1 MDVVASMSND
11 SQEMLWIDD
20 TSGGQTISLVNG
32 CAIGSF
38 DFKTD
43 PYLPDSVYV
52 KAGNFI
58 AFNDK
63 YNRTRLYTIMTVE
76 GDDELDVH
84 CEDIGLDLIN
94 EMANAWNFETDQTL
108 DFYLNQVFGN
118 SSWKVVYEASGLST
132 QTRHLKFDNNTDTK
146 LSRLESIMSGFGFEG
161 DFQITM
167 EYMSVKS
174 MEFHVYKTLGNKTEY
189 DISKIYI
196 DSINLIS
203 LNRSES
209 IDDLYTA
216 VLPTGGTVEGKPID
230 ISSIEYDDG
239 QFWTTKGDNK
249 LYDRLAAQK
258 WSRFAGTSAQDKT
271 KDPAYIYGH
280 YSSNTTAVGT
290 LFNEA
295 LANLKEHHDVK
306 LSYEAKLLDLD
317 SDLGDWIN
325 IVDHAKQQDVYLK
338 ARIQEVTNHY
348 TISGED
354 EGKLANYKLLS
365 SANGDTIRNLLNQI
379 QEKVSKVTV
388 SDLYFTIDDQGSYA
402 PINAEWSANQPD
414 IPEGKFLWI
423 KTVDKYSDGTE
434 RVTYTVT
441 KNKTDYHGPATVVS
455 RVPVYFL
462 STSQYSALKEDGS
475 VPEKSDWITT
485 QPAYKDDRYFWKRE
499 IVTWSDGS
507 VDYTFATYDQQMTEA
522 YKKLAD
528 ANKDILNLQDQVDG
542 LIESWSADPVPTL
555 TNYPANEW
563 TTDTAKKNHIG
574 DLYYDK
580 SNKCYR
586 FMQNSDGSF
595 SWKLIAD
602 TDVTKA
608 IADAQKALDATDQ
621 SVTGV
626 TTEYYASTSS
636 TELKGGSWSEDR
648 PAWTETNYIWSRTKT
663 TTKAGI
669 TTYSSPSCIQGNSG
683 TDGKDGISPTVAIS
697 KTDGSTTITITDKNG
712 THSQVVKDG
721 VNGTPGATGADGK
734 TSYFH
739 VKYSN
744 DGGKTFTPNN
754 GEEVGTY
761 IGTYSDF
768 KIEDSTSVSAYTWA
782 KIKGEQGER
791 GLQGIQGKQ
800 GEQGIPGKDGSNGT
814 NGKTS
819 YFHIKYSSVAN
830 PTSSSQ
836 MTETPSTYIGTYV
849 DYTETD
855 SSDPSKY
862 TWSRFQGVQGDKG
875 EKGIPGID
883 GTNGK
888 TSYLHIAYA
897 NSADGKTGF
906 DVSDS
911 ANKLYIGQYTDFN
924 PTDSTD
930 YTKYSWTKIKGEQ
943 GERGLQGIQGKQ
955 GEQGIPGK
963 DGSNGTNGKTSYFHI
978 KYSSVANPTSS
989 SQMTE
994 TPSTYIGT
1002 YVDYTETDSS
1012 DPSKYTWSR
1021 FQGVQ
1026 GDKGEKGIPGIDGTN
1041 GKTSYLHIAYANSA
1055 DGKTGFDVS
1064 DSANK
1069 LYIGQYTD
1077 FNPTDSTDYTK
1088 YSWTKIKGET
1098 GAKGNDGTSVKITAK
1113 SVTYQASTSGTTT
1126 PTGVWVADP
1135 PTVAKG
1141 QYLWTKTVVTYS
1153 DGNST
1158 TAYSVAYQ
1166 GTNGTNGQN
1175 GTNGIGVKSTE
1186 VTYQIWANGTTTPN
1200 GAWVTTV
1207 PDTTADNP
1215 YLWTRTII
1223 TYTDNT
1229 KSTSYSVGSTLKGV
1243 NVGGRNLL
1251 LNSRNPKDGEYYIV
1265 ANSGLSPTGNLF
1277 KNCTI
1282 FSCKNAWNSLRVY
1295 FNKHVTERN
1304 VVHVGDKLTY
1314 SIYAKTDNNSVINI
1328 MMFNRTFDDTTGQ
1341 FNFDS
1346 QVRSFPL
1353 TKEWAQYSIT
1363 FTVTD
1368 SILKTSGTGMT
1379 YFGFEITSNAESGKY
1394 VYFACP
1400 KLELGN
1406 IATDW
1411 TPAPEDV
1418 DADISN
1424 AQNSANQANAN
1435 ASAAKQDAAN
1445 ANSSAQQAGNT
1456 ANAAKKDA
1464 ESANS
1469 AIQAAL
1475 KQIAEIQTKSNEAKK
1490 LASDAWNGVSPIAQ
1504 VVKVDDKGLKVL
1516 NSKDSTNYAQMQ
1528 DVGFFIFVSNNQ
1540 VAEFGENS
1548 KMRNIAIQDYMMF
1561 GSHRAETTIIKEEE
1575 STAFYWIGDVK

>member
-1 MDVVASMSND
+1 MIFYILNREMDVVASMSND

-930 YTKYSWTKIKGEQ
+930 YTKYSWTKIKGE
-943 GERGLQGIQGKQ
+943 
-955 GEQGIPGK
+955 
-963 DGSNGTNGKTSYFHI
+963 
-978 KYSSVANPTSS
+978 
-989 SQMTE
+989 
-994 TPSTYIGT
+994 
-1002 YVDYTETDSS
+1002 
-1012 DPSKYTWSR
+1012 
-1021 FQGVQ
+1021 
-1026 GDKGEKGIPGIDGTN
+1026 
-1041 GKTSYLHIAYANSA
+1041 
-1055 DGKTGFDVS
+1055 
-1064 DSANK
+1064 
-1069 LYIGQYTD
+1069 
-1077 FNPTDSTDYTK
+1077 
-1088 YSWTKIKGET
+1088 T

-1328 MMFNRTFDDTTGQ
+1328 MMFNRTFDDTTDQ

>member
-11 SQEMLWIDD
+11 SLEMLWIDD
-20 TSGGQTISLVNG
+20 TSGGQTISLING

-76 GDDELDVH
+76 CDDELDVH

-167 EYMSVKS
+167 EYMSVKT

-203 LNRSES
+203 LNRNES

-216 VLPTGGTVEGKPID
+216 VLPTGGQVAGKALD
-230 ISSIEYDDG
+230 ISSVEYDDG

-249 LYDRLAAQK
+249 LYDRLAAKK

-271 KDPAYIYGH
+271 RDPAYIYGH
-280 YSSNTTAVGT
+280 YSSSTTAVGT
-290 LFNEA
+290 LFDEA
-295 LANLKEHHDVK
+295 LTNLKEHHDVK
-306 LSYEAKLLDLD
+306 LAYEAKLLDLD
-317 SDLGDWIN
+317 SDLGDWIE

-365 SANGDTIRNLLNQI
+365 TTNGDTIRNLLNQI

-402 PINAEWSANQPD
+402 PINAEWSVNQPD

-441 KNKTDYHGPATVVS
+441 KNKIDYHGPATVVY

-475 VPEKSDWITT
+475 APEKSDWTT
-485 QPAYKDDRYFWKRE
+485 EQPAYKDGRYFWKRE

-507 VDYTFATYDQQMTEA
+507 VDYTFETYDQQMTEA
-522 YKKLAD
+522 YKKLAS

-595 SWKLIAD
+595 VWKLIAD

-621 SVTGV
+621 SVTSL
-626 TTEYYASTSS
+626 TTEYYASTSA
-636 TELKGGSWSEDR
+636 TELEGGSWSEDR

-669 TTYSSPSCIQGNSG
+669 ITYSSPSCIQGNSG
-683 TDGKDGISPTVAIS
+683 TNGKDGISPTVNIS

-754 GEEVGTY
+754 GEEAGAY

-768 KIEDSTSVSAYTWA
+768 KIEDSTNVSSYTWA

-791 GLQGIQGKQ
+791 GLQGIR

-836 MTETPSTYIGTYV
+836 ITETPNTYIGTYV
-849 DYTETD
+849 DYVETD

-862 TWSRFQGVQGDKG
+862 TWSRFQGLQGDKG
-875 EKGIPGID
+875 EKGIPG
-883 GTNGK
+883 TNGADGK

-906 DVSDS
+906 DVSNS
-911 ANKLYIGQYTDFN
+911 TNKLYIGQYTDFN

-943 GERGLQGIQGKQ
+943 G
-955 GEQGIPGK
+955 P
-963 DGSNGTNGKTSYFHI
+963 
-978 KYSSVANPTSS
+978 
-989 SQMTE
+989 
-994 TPSTYIGT
+994 
-1002 YVDYTETDSS
+1002 
-1012 DPSKYTWSR
+1012 
-1021 FQGVQ
+1021 QGV
-1026 GDKGEKGIPGIDGTN
+1026 
-1041 GKTSYLHIAYANSA
+1041 
-1055 DGKTGFDVS
+1055 
-1064 DSANK
+1064 
-1069 LYIGQYTD
+1069 
-1077 FNPTDSTDYTK
+1077 
-1088 YSWTKIKGET
+1088 
-1098 GAKGNDGTSVKITAK
+1098 KGNDGTSVKITSK
-1113 SVTYQASTSGTTT
+1113 SVTYQASASGTTT
-1126 PTGVWVADP
+1126 PTGTWVANP

-1166 GTNGTNGQN
+1166 GMNGANGQN
-1175 GTNGIGVKSTE
+1175 GSPGRGVKSTE
-1186 VTYQIWANGTTTPN
+1186 VTYQIWTNGTSTPS
-1200 GAWVTTV
+1200 GTWSTSV
-1207 PDTTADNP
+1207 PDTTADKP
-1215 YLWTRTII
+1215 YLWTRTVI
-1223 TYTDNT
+1223 TYTDNSQ
-1229 KSTSYSVGSTLKGV
+1229 STSYSVGSTLKGV
-1243 NVGGRNLL
+1243 NVGGRNLAKWTSTGENWGATSFDKNTRTFTRENTSTNENFIE
-1251 LNSRNPKDGEYYIV
+1251 LNQRTS
-1265 ANSGLSPTGNLF
+1265 LSPGNTYTLSATIWSNGNVKSCEMCVFNNAVTSIHSKLILGNELTTNPQRFEFLF
-1277 KNCTI
+1277 TVPNDSAGWDAATI
-1282 FSCKNAWNSLRVY
+1282 RF
-1295 FNKHVTERN
+1295 
-1304 VVHVGDKLTY
+1304 
-1314 SIYAKTDNNSVINI
+1314 DNNG
-1328 MMFNRTFDDTTGQ
+1328 TTSEGA
-1341 FNFDS
+1341 
-1346 QVRSFPL
+1346 
-1353 TKEWAQYSIT
+1353 TA
-1363 FTVTD
+1363 
-1368 SILKTSGTGMT
+1368 IL
-1379 YFGFEITSNAESGKY
+1379 Y
-1394 VYFACP
+1394 VKDI

-1418 DADISN
+1418 DEGINNAQSSADKANTSASN
-1424 AQNSANQANAN
+1424 AQNTANNAQDTANKADAKADQAK
-1435 ASAAKQDAAN
+1435 SDAA
-1445 ANSSAQQAGNT
+1445 AANT
-1456 ANAAKKDA
+1456 AAQIAKKQADDA
-1464 ESANS
+1464 
-1469 AIQAAL
+1469 
-1475 KQIAEIQTKSNEAKK
+1475 QTKSNEANRI
-1490 LASDAWNGVSPIAQ
+1490 ANGAVATISPIAQ
-1504 VVKVDDKGLKVL
+1504 VVKVDEQGLKIL
-1516 NSKDSTNYAQMQ
+1516 NSENNTSYAQMQ
-1528 DVGFFIFVSNNQ
+1528 STGLYVFVNNEQ
-1540 VAEFGENS
+1540 RAVFGATSKVEN
-1548 KMRNIAIQDYMMF
+1548 MAIQDYLMF
-1561 GSHRAETTIIKEEE
+1561 GSHRAETKIEDGEEG
-1575 STAFYWIGDVK
+1575 TAFFHVGDIK

>member
-1 MDVVASMSND
+1 MIFYILNREMDVVASMSND

-209 IDDLYTA
+209 INDLYTA
-216 VLPTGGTVEGKPID
+216 VLPSGGTVEGKPLD

-290 LFNEA
+290 LFDEA

-306 LSYEAKLLDLD
+306 LAYEAKLLDLD
-317 SDLGDWIN
+317 SDLGDWIK

-348 TISGED
+348 TVSGED

-365 SANGDTIRNLLNQI
+365 TANGDAIRNLLNQI

-475 VPEKSDWITT
+475 VPEKSDWTT
-485 QPAYKDDRYFWKRE
+485 EQPAYKDDRYFWKRE

-555 TNYPANEW
+555 KNYPANEW
-563 TTDTAKKNHIG
+563 KTDEAKKNHIG

-595 SWKLIAD
+595 AWKLIAD

-626 TTEYYASTSS
+626 TTEYYASTSA

-648 PAWTETNYIWSRTKT
+648 PAWTESNYIWSRTKT

-712 THSQVVKDG
+712 THSQTVKDG

-754 GEEVGTY
+754 GEEVGVY

-782 KIKGEQGER
+782 KIKGE
-791 GLQGIQGKQ
+791 
-800 GEQGIPGKDGSNGT
+800 P
-814 NGKTS
+814 
-819 YFHIKYSSVAN
+819 
-830 PTSSSQ
+830 
-836 MTETPSTYIGTYV
+836 
-849 DYTETD
+849 
-855 SSDPSKY
+855 
-862 TWSRFQGVQGDKG
+862 
-875 EKGIPGID
+875 
-883 GTNGK
+883 
-888 TSYLHIAYA
+888 
-897 NSADGKTGF
+897 
-906 DVSDS
+906 
-911 ANKLYIGQYTDFN
+911 
-924 PTDSTD
+924 
-930 YTKYSWTKIKGEQ
+930 
-943 GERGLQGIQGKQ
+943 
-955 GEQGIPGK
+955 
-963 DGSNGTNGKTSYFHI
+963 
-978 KYSSVANPTSS
+978 
-989 SQMTE
+989 
-994 TPSTYIGT
+994 
-1002 YVDYTETDSS
+1002 
-1012 DPSKYTWSR
+1012 
-1021 FQGVQ
+1021 
-1026 GDKGEKGIPGIDGTN
+1026 
-1041 GKTSYLHIAYANSA
+1041 
-1055 DGKTGFDVS
+1055 
-1064 DSANK
+1064 
-1069 LYIGQYTD
+1069 
-1077 FNPTDSTDYTK
+1077 
-1088 YSWTKIKGET
+1088 
-1098 GAKGNDGTSVKITAK
+1098 GAKGADGTSVKITAK
-1113 SVTYQASTSGTTT
+1113 SVTYQASTSGTET
-1126 PTGVWVADP
+1126 PTGAWVANP

-1166 GTNGTNGQN
+1166 GTNGTNGKN

-1186 VTYQIWANGTTTPN
+1186 VTYQIWANGTSTPS
-1200 GAWVTTV
+1200 GTWVTTV
-1207 PDTTADNP
+1207 PDTTADKP
-1215 YLWTRTII
+1215 YLWTRTVI
-1223 TYTDNT
+1223 TYTDNSQ
-1229 KSTSYSVGSTLKGV
+1229 STSYSVGSTLKGV
-1243 NVGGRNLL
+1243 NVGGRNLIIGSSNADPAKWTKTGL
-1251 LNSRNPKDGEYYIV
+1251 TGNMSAYDAHEHIYKITAKDGWTEFFYTTLQDYVGNVVTLHLLAQNISAETTATDNYALMY
-1265 ANSGLSPTGNLF
+1265 ANSKIGYHTGNL
-1277 KNCTI
+1277 T
-1282 FSCKNAWNSLRVY
+1282 V
-1295 FNKHVTERN
+1295 NKPVQDEWIECSVTFTLNDNGMFGIGMQCLPERN
-1304 VVHVGDKLTY
+1304 
-1314 SIYAKTDNNSVINI
+1314 N
-1328 MMFNRTFDDTTGQ
+1328 FTTTWLIK
-1341 FNFDS
+1341 N
-1346 QVRSFPL
+1346 V
-1353 TKEWAQYSIT
+1353 
-1363 FTVTD
+1363 
-1368 SILKTSGTGMT
+1368 
-1379 YFGFEITSNAESGKY
+1379 
-1394 VYFACP
+1394 

-1424 AQNSANQANAN
+1424 AQNTANSAQTNAN
-1435 ASAAKQDAAN
+1435 TAIQN
-1445 ANSSAQQAGNT
+1445 AGSAQNT
-1456 ANAAKKDA
+1456 ANDASSKADQAKSDA
-1464 ESANS
+1464 DSANT
-1469 AIQAAL
+1469 AA
-1475 KQIAEIQTKSNEAKK
+1475 QIAKEQADEAQRKSNTANDI
-1490 LASDAWNGVSPIAQ
+1490 ANGAVATISPIAQ
-1504 VVKVDDKGLKVL
+1504 VVIVDDKGLKIL
-1516 NSKDSTNYAQMQ
+1516 NSENNTSYAQMQ
-1528 DVGFFIFVSNNQ
+1528 STGLFVFVNKEQ
-1540 VAEFGENS
+1540 RAVFGATSKVEN
-1548 KMRNIAIQDYMMF
+1548 MAIQDYLMF
-1561 GSHRAETTIIKEEE
+1561 GSHRAETKIEDGEEG
-1575 STAFYWIGDVK
+1575 TAFFHIGDVK

>member
-1 MDVVASMSND
+1 MIFYILNREMDVVASMSND

-209 IDDLYTA
+209 INDLYTA
-216 VLPTGGTVEGKPID
+216 VLPSGGTVEGKPLD

-290 LFNEA
+290 LFDEA

-306 LSYEAKLLDLD
+306 LAYEAKLLDLD
-317 SDLGDWIN
+317 SDLGDWIK

-348 TISGED
+348 TVSGED

-365 SANGDTIRNLLNQI
+365 TANGDAIRNLLNQI

-475 VPEKSDWITT
+475 VPEKSDWTT
-485 QPAYKDDRYFWKRE
+485 EQPAYKDDRYFWKRE

-555 TNYPANEW
+555 KNYPANEW
-563 TTDTAKKNHIG
+563 KTDEAKKNHIG

-595 SWKLIAD
+595 AWKLIAD

-626 TTEYYASTSS
+626 TTEYYASTSA

-648 PAWTETNYIWSRTKT
+648 PAWTESNYIWSRTKT

-712 THSQVVKDG
+712 THSQTVKDG

-754 GEEVGTY
+754 GEEVGVY

-782 KIKGEQGER
+782 KIKGE
-791 GLQGIQGKQ
+791 
-800 GEQGIPGKDGSNGT
+800 P
-814 NGKTS
+814 
-819 YFHIKYSSVAN
+819 
-830 PTSSSQ
+830 
-836 MTETPSTYIGTYV
+836 
-849 DYTETD
+849 
-855 SSDPSKY
+855 
-862 TWSRFQGVQGDKG
+862 
-875 EKGIPGID
+875 
-883 GTNGK
+883 
-888 TSYLHIAYA
+888 
-897 NSADGKTGF
+897 
-906 DVSDS
+906 
-911 ANKLYIGQYTDFN
+911 
-924 PTDSTD
+924 
-930 YTKYSWTKIKGEQ
+930 
-943 GERGLQGIQGKQ
+943 
-955 GEQGIPGK
+955 
-963 DGSNGTNGKTSYFHI
+963 
-978 KYSSVANPTSS
+978 
-989 SQMTE
+989 
-994 TPSTYIGT
+994 
-1002 YVDYTETDSS
+1002 
-1012 DPSKYTWSR
+1012 
-1021 FQGVQ
+1021 
-1026 GDKGEKGIPGIDGTN
+1026 
-1041 GKTSYLHIAYANSA
+1041 
-1055 DGKTGFDVS
+1055 
-1064 DSANK
+1064 
-1069 LYIGQYTD
+1069 
-1077 FNPTDSTDYTK
+1077 
-1088 YSWTKIKGET
+1088 
-1098 GAKGNDGTSVKITAK
+1098 GAKGADGTSVKITAK
-1113 SVTYQASTSGTTT
+1113 SVTYQASTSGTET
-1126 PTGVWVADP
+1126 PTGAWVANP

-1166 GTNGTNGQN
+1166 GTNGTNGKN

-1186 VTYQIWANGTTTPN
+1186 VTYQIWANGTSTPS
-1200 GAWVTTV
+1200 GTWVATV
-1207 PDTTADNP
+1207 PDTTADKP

-1251 LNSRNPKDGEYYIV
+1251 RGSSKWAEKSPWQCQVATKDVAAAAHQMKMEASIENGKTYILQATTDGV
-1265 ANSGLSPTGNLF
+1265 WGNHITDGSGNGVTHIYCYFRTQENVDSNNLDVYTKAQAAIKYTDGWISPVDISTNHGIWKIEIPEKDSNYGNTKFVSMTLRIDVHGDG
-1277 KNCTI
+1277 KTVYPV
-1282 FSCKNAWNSLRVY
+1282 KYWN
-1295 FNKHVTERN
+1295 F
-1304 VVHVGDKLTY
+1304 
-1314 SIYAKTDNNSVINI
+1314 
-1328 MMFNRTFDDTTGQ
+1328 
-1341 FNFDS
+1341 
-1346 QVRSFPL
+1346 
-1353 TKEWAQYSIT
+1353 
-1363 FTVTD
+1363 
-1368 SILKTSGTGMT
+1368 
-1379 YFGFEITSNAESGKY
+1379 
-1394 VYFACP
+1394 

-1424 AQNSANQANAN
+1424 AQTSADKANTNASNAQSSANNALDTANKADAKADQAKSYA
-1435 ASAAKQDAAN
+1435 ASA
-1445 ANSSAQQAGNT
+1445 NT
-1456 ANAAKKDA
+1456 AAQIAKKQADNA
-1464 ESANS
+1464 QAKSDEANRI
-1469 AIQAAL
+1469 ANGA
-1475 KQIAEIQTKSNEAKK
+1475 QI
-1490 LASDAWNGVSPIAQ
+1490 GVSNIEQ
-1504 VVKVDDKGLKVL
+1504 VVKIDTQGVRIYEKA
-1516 NSKDSTNYAQMQ
+1516 NSKNYVHQKSDGSHFYTNNIENGVLGPDSRM
-1528 DVGFFIFVSNNQ
+1528 NNLA
-1540 VAEFGENS
+1540 V
-1548 KMRNIAIQDYMMF
+1548 QDYLMF
-1561 GSHRAETTIIKEEE
+1561 GAHRAELKIEDGEEGTALFHVGDIK
-1575 STAFYWIGDVK
+1575 

>member
-1 MDVVASMSND
+1 MDVVSSMSND
-11 SQEMLWIDD
+11 SREMLWIDD
-20 TSGGQTISLVNG
+20 TSGGQTISLING

-167 EYMSVKS
+167 EYMSVKT

-189 DISKIYI
+189 DINKIYI

-216 VLPTGGTVEGKPID
+216 VLPTGGQVAGKALD

-249 LYDRLAAQK
+249 LYDRLAAKK

-271 KDPAYIYGH
+271 RDTAYIYGH

-290 LFNEA
+290 LFDEA
-295 LANLKEHHDVK
+295 LTNLKEHHDVK
-306 LSYEAKLLDLD
+306 LAYEAKLLDLD
-317 SDLGDWIN
+317 SDLGDWIE

-348 TISGED
+348 TVSGED

-365 SANGDTIRNLLNQI
+365 TANGDTIRNLLNQI

-402 PINAEWSANQPD
+402 PINAEWSVNQPD

-441 KNKTDYHGPATVVS
+441 KNKIDYHGPATVVS

-475 VPEKSDWITT
+475 APEKSDWTT
-485 QPAYKDDRYFWKRE
+485 EQPAYKDGRYFWKRE
-499 IVTWSDGS
+499 IVTWSDGT
-507 VDYTFATYDQQMTEA
+507 VDYTLETYDQQMTEA

-595 SWKLIAD
+595 VWKLIAD

-621 SVTGV
+621 SVTSL
-626 TTEYYASTSS
+626 TTEYYASTSA
-636 TELKGGSWSEDR
+636 TELEGGSWSENR

-669 TTYSSPSCIQGNSG
+669 ITYSNPSCIQGNSG
-683 TDGKDGISPTVAIS
+683 TNGKDGISPTVNIS

-800 GEQGIPGKDGSNGT
+800 GEQGVPGKDGSNGI

-836 MTETPSTYIGTYV
+836 MTETPNTYIGTYV
-849 DYTETD
+849 DYVETD
-855 SSDPSKY
+855 SSDPSK
-862 TWSRFQGVQGDKG
+862 
-875 EKGIPGID
+875 
-883 GTNGK
+883 
-888 TSYLHIAYA
+888 
-897 NSADGKTGF
+897 
-906 DVSDS
+906 
-911 ANKLYIGQYTDFN
+911 
-924 PTDSTD
+924 
-930 YTKYSWTKIKGEQ
+930 
-943 GERGLQGIQGKQ
+943 
-955 GEQGIPGK
+955 
-963 DGSNGTNGKTSYFHI
+963 
-978 KYSSVANPTSS
+978 
-989 SQMTE
+989 
-994 TPSTYIGT
+994 
-1002 YVDYTETDSS
+1002 
-1012 DPSKYTWSR
+1012 
-1021 FQGVQ
+1021 
-1026 GDKGEKGIPGIDGTN
+1026 
-1041 GKTSYLHIAYANSA
+1041 
-1055 DGKTGFDVS
+1055 
-1064 DSANK
+1064 
-1069 LYIGQYTD
+1069 
-1077 FNPTDSTDYTK
+1077 
-1088 YSWTKIKGET
+1088 
-1098 GAKGNDGTSVKITAK
+1098 
-1113 SVTYQASTSGTTT
+1113 
-1126 PTGVWVADP
+1126 
-1135 PTVAKG
+1135 
-1141 QYLWTKTVVTYS
+1141 
-1153 DGNST
+1153 
-1158 TAYSVAYQ
+1158 
-1166 GTNGTNGQN
+1166 
-1175 GTNGIGVKSTE
+1175 
-1186 VTYQIWANGTTTPN
+1186 
-1200 GAWVTTV
+1200 
-1207 PDTTADNP
+1207 
-1215 YLWTRTII
+1215 
-1223 TYTDNT
+1223 
-1229 KSTSYSVGSTLKGV
+1229 
-1243 NVGGRNLL
+1243 
-1251 LNSRNPKDGEYYIV
+1251 
-1265 ANSGLSPTGNLF
+1265 
-1277 KNCTI
+1277 
-1282 FSCKNAWNSLRVY
+1282 
-1295 FNKHVTERN
+1295 
-1304 VVHVGDKLTY
+1304 
-1314 SIYAKTDNNSVINI
+1314 
-1328 MMFNRTFDDTTGQ
+1328 
-1341 FNFDS
+1341 
-1346 QVRSFPL
+1346 
-1353 TKEWAQYSIT
+1353 
-1363 FTVTD
+1363 
-1368 SILKTSGTGMT
+1368 
-1379 YFGFEITSNAESGKY
+1379 
-1394 VYFACP
+1394 
-1400 KLELGN
+1400 
-1406 IATDW
+1406 
-1411 TPAPEDV
+1411 
-1418 DADISN
+1418 
-1424 AQNSANQANAN
+1424 
-1435 ASAAKQDAAN
+1435 
-1445 ANSSAQQAGNT
+1445 
-1456 ANAAKKDA
+1456 
-1464 ESANS
+1464 
-1469 AIQAAL
+1469 
-1475 KQIAEIQTKSNEAKK
+1475 
-1490 LASDAWNGVSPIAQ
+1490 
-1504 VVKVDDKGLKVL
+1504 
-1516 NSKDSTNYAQMQ
+1516 
-1528 DVGFFIFVSNNQ
+1528 
-1540 VAEFGENS
+1540 
-1548 KMRNIAIQDYMMF
+1548 
-1561 GSHRAETTIIKEEE
+1561 
-1575 STAFYWIGDVK
+1575 

>member
-1 MDVVASMSND
+1 MIFYILNREMDVVASMSND
-11 SQEMLWIDD
+11 SQEILWIDD

-146 LSRLESIMSGFGFEG
+146 LSRLESIMSSFGFEG

-174 MEFHVYKTLGNKTEY
+174 MEFHVYKALGNKTEY

-209 IDDLYTA
+209 INDLYTA
-216 VLPTGGTVEGKPID
+216 VLPSGGQVAGKALD
-230 ISSIEYDDG
+230 ISSVEYDDG

-280 YSSNTTAVGT
+280 YSSNTTAIGT
-290 LFNEA
+290 LFDEA

-365 SANGDTIRNLLNQI
+365 SANGDAIRNLLNQI

-441 KNKTDYHGPATVVS
+441 KNKIDYHGPATVVS

-462 STSQYSALKEDGS
+462 STSKYSALKEDGS
-475 VPEKSDWITT
+475 APEKSDWTTT

-580 SNKCYR
+580 NNKCYR

-621 SVTGV
+621 SVTKV
-626 TTEYYASTSS
+626 TTEYYASTSA
-636 TELKGGSWSEDR
+636 TELKGGSWSESR
-648 PAWTETNYIWSRTKT
+648 PSWTETNYIWSRTKT

-697 KTDGSTTITITDKNG
+697 KSDGSTTITITDKNG
-712 THSQVVKDG
+712 THSQTVKDG

-782 KIKGEQGER
+782 KIQGPQGER

-800 GEQGIPGKDGSNGT
+800 GEQGVPGKDGSNGA

-862 TWSRFQGVQGDKG
+862 TWSRFQGVPG
-875 EKGIPGID
+875 EKGIPGTN
-883 GTNGK
+883 GVNGK

-906 DVSDS
+906 DVSNS

-930 YTKYSWTKIKGEQ
+930 YTKYSWTKIQ
-943 GERGLQGIQGKQ
+943 GPQG
-955 GEQGIPGK
+955 P
-963 DGSNGTNGKTSYFHI
+963 
-978 KYSSVANPTSS
+978 
-989 SQMTE
+989 
-994 TPSTYIGT
+994 
-1002 YVDYTETDSS
+1002 
-1012 DPSKYTWSR
+1012 
-1021 FQGVQ
+1021 QGV
-1026 GDKGEKGIPGIDGTN
+1026 
-1041 GKTSYLHIAYANSA
+1041 
-1055 DGKTGFDVS
+1055 
-1064 DSANK
+1064 
-1069 LYIGQYTD
+1069 
-1077 FNPTDSTDYTK
+1077 
-1088 YSWTKIKGET
+1088 
-1098 GAKGNDGTSVKITAK
+1098 KGNDGTSVKITGK
-1113 SVTYQASTSGTTT
+1113 SITYQASTSGTTT
-1126 PTGVWVADP
+1126 PTGAWVANP
-1135 PTVAKG
+1135 PAVAKG

-1175 GTNGIGVKSTE
+1175 GTNGRGVKLTE
-1186 VTYQIWANGTTTPN
+1186 VTYQIWADGTTTPS
-1200 GAWVTTV
+1200 GAWSTSV
-1207 PDTTADNP
+1207 PDTTADKP

-1251 LNSRNPKDGEYYIV
+1251 RGSSKWAEKSPWQCQVATKDVAAEAYQMKMEASIENGKTYILQATTDGV
-1265 ANSGLSPTGNLF
+1265 WGNHITDGSGNGVTHMHCYFRTQENVDSNNLDVYTRAQAAIKYTEGWISPVDISTNHGIWKIEIPEKDSNYGNTKFVSMTLRIDVHGDG
-1277 KNCTI
+1277 KTVYPV
-1282 FSCKNAWNSLRVY
+1282 KYWN
-1295 FNKHVTERN
+1295 F
-1304 VVHVGDKLTY
+1304 
-1314 SIYAKTDNNSVINI
+1314 
-1328 MMFNRTFDDTTGQ
+1328 
-1341 FNFDS
+1341 
-1346 QVRSFPL
+1346 
-1353 TKEWAQYSIT
+1353 
-1363 FTVTD
+1363 
-1368 SILKTSGTGMT
+1368 
-1379 YFGFEITSNAESGKY
+1379 
-1394 VYFACP
+1394 

-1418 DADISN
+1418 DEGINNAQSSADKANSNANN
-1424 AQNSANQANAN
+1424 AQNSANNAQDTANKADAKADQAKAD
-1435 ASAAKQDAAN
+1435 SAAANTAAQIAKKQADE
-1445 ANSSAQQAGNT
+1445 AQRKSNT
-1456 ANAAKKDA
+1456 ANDI
-1464 ESANS
+1464 ANG
-1469 AIQAAL
+1469 AVATI
-1475 KQIAEIQTKSNEAKK
+1475 
-1490 LASDAWNGVSPIAQ
+1490 SPIAQ
-1504 VVKVDDKGLKVL
+1504 VVIVDDKGLKIL
-1516 NSKDSTNYAQMQ
+1516 NSENNTSYAQMQ
-1528 DVGFFIFVSNNQ
+1528 STGLFVFVNKEQ
-1540 VAEFGENS
+1540 RAVFGATSKVEN
-1548 KMRNIAIQDYMMF
+1548 MAIQDYLMF
-1561 GSHRAETTIIKEEE
+1561 GSHRAETKIEDGEEG
-1575 STAFYWIGDVK
+1575 TAFFHIGDVK

>member
-1 MDVVASMSND
+1 MIFYILNREMDVVASMSND
-11 SQEMLWIDD
+11 SREMLWIDD
-20 TSGGQTISLVNG
+20 TSGGQTISLING

-167 EYMSVKS
+167 EYMSVKT

-189 DISKIYI
+189 DINKIYI

-203 LNRSES
+203 LNRNES

-216 VLPTGGTVEGKPID
+216 VLPTGGQVAGKALD
-230 ISSIEYDDG
+230 ISSVEYDDG

-271 KDPAYIYGH
+271 RDPAYIYGH
-280 YSSNTTAVGT
+280 YSSSTTAVGT
-290 LFNEA
+290 LFDEA

-317 SDLGDWIN
+317 SDLGDWIK
-325 IVDHAKQQDVYLK
+325 IVDHTKQQDVYLK

-348 TISGED
+348 TVSGED

-365 SANGDTIRNLLNQI
+365 TANGDTIRNLLNQI

-402 PINAEWSANQPD
+402 PINAEWSVNQPD

-441 KNKTDYHGPATVVS
+441 KNKIDYHGPATVVS
-455 RVPVYFL
+455 RVTVYFL

-475 VPEKSDWITT
+475 APEKSDWTT
-485 QPAYKDDRYFWKRE
+485 EQPAYKDDRYFWKRE

-507 VDYTFATYDQQMTEA
+507 VDYTFETYDQQMTEA

-563 TTDTAKKNHIG
+563 VTDTEKKNHIG

-595 SWKLIAD
+595 VWKLIAD

-608 IADAQKALDATDQ
+608 IVDAQKALDATDQ
-621 SVTGV
+621 SVTSL
-626 TTEYYASTSS
+626 TTEYYASTSA
-636 TELKGGSWSEDR
+636 TELEGGSWSEDR

-669 TTYSSPSCIQGNSG
+669 ITYSSPSCIQGNSG
-683 TDGKDGISPTVAIS
+683 TNGKDGISPTVNIS

-744 DGGKTFTPNN
+744 DGGNTFTPNN
-754 GEEVGTY
+754 GEEVGAY

-791 GLQGIQGKQ
+791 GLQGIR
-800 GEQGIPGKDGSNGT
+800 GEQGIPGKDGSNGA

-836 MTETPSTYIGTYV
+836 MTETPNTYIGTYV
-849 DYTETD
+849 DYVETD
-855 SSDPSKY
+855 SSNPLEY
-862 TWSRFQGVQGDKG
+862 TWSRFQGMQGDKG

-897 NSADGKTGF
+897 DSSDGKTGF
-906 DVSDS
+906 DVSNS

-930 YTKYSWTKIKGEQ
+930 HTKYSWTKIKGD
-943 GERGLQGIQGKQ
+943 R
-955 GEQGIPGK
+955 
-963 DGSNGTNGKTSYFHI
+963 
-978 KYSSVANPTSS
+978 
-989 SQMTE
+989 
-994 TPSTYIGT
+994 
-1002 YVDYTETDSS
+1002 
-1012 DPSKYTWSR
+1012 
-1021 FQGVQ
+1021 
-1026 GDKGEKGIPGIDGTN
+1026 
-1041 GKTSYLHIAYANSA
+1041 
-1055 DGKTGFDVS
+1055 
-1064 DSANK
+1064 
-1069 LYIGQYTD
+1069 
-1077 FNPTDSTDYTK
+1077 
-1088 YSWTKIKGET
+1088 
-1098 GAKGNDGTSVKITAK
+1098 GNDGTSVKITAK
-1113 SVTYQASTSGTTT
+1113 SVTYQSSTSGTTT
-1126 PTGVWVADP
+1126 PTGDWVANL

-1166 GTNGTNGQN
+1166 GMNGTNGQN
-1175 GTNGIGVKSTE
+1175 GSPGRGVKSTE
-1186 VTYQIWANGTTTPN
+1186 VTYQIWSNGTSTPT
-1200 GAWVTTV
+1200 GTWASSPPATS
-1207 PDTTADNP
+1207 ASKP

-1223 TYTDNT
+1223 TYTDNST
-1229 KSTSYSVGSTLKGV
+1229 STSYSVGSTPEGIV
-1243 NVGGRNLL
+1243 IGGRNLSRYGEL
-1251 LNSRNPKDGEYYIV
+1251 GAYNGSSVSYDRGTNEYTITSPVSSNTECGTGIKFNNNAKIPYGKTYRVSVEVYLPADGRIVVDFNNAPASGTITNGDDNDNESERTNNSFDVTANTWTKLVWGSANTHPYNANKKVDILIYDGIGLITANNSENTIWYLKNPKI
-1265 ANSGLSPTGNLF
+1265 
-1277 KNCTI
+1277 
-1282 FSCKNAWNSLRVY
+1282 
-1295 FNKHVTERN
+1295 
-1304 VVHVGDKLTY
+1304 
-1314 SIYAKTDNNSVINI
+1314 
-1328 MMFNRTFDDTTGQ
+1328 
-1341 FNFDS
+1341 
-1346 QVRSFPL
+1346 
-1353 TKEWAQYSIT
+1353 
-1363 FTVTD
+1363 
-1368 SILKTSGTGMT
+1368 
-1379 YFGFEITSNAESGKY
+1379 
-1394 VYFACP
+1394 
-1400 KLELGN
+1400 ELGN
-1406 IATDW
+1406 KATDW

-1418 DADISN
+1418 DEGINNAQSSADKANTNASN
-1424 AQNSANQANAN
+1424 AQNTANNA
-1435 ASAAKQDAAN
+1435 QDAAN
-1445 ANSSAQQAGNT
+1445 KADEKANQAKTDSASANTAALIAKQQADAAQKASDD
-1456 ANAAKKDA
+1456 ANRL
-1464 ESANS
+1464 ANS
-1469 AIQAAL
+1469 AW
-1475 KQIAEIQTKSNEAKK
+1475 T
-1490 LASDAWNGVSPIAQ
+1490 GVSELAQ
-1504 VVKVDDKGLKVL
+1504 VVKVDQGGVKVL
-1516 NSKDSTNYAQMQ
+1516 EAANSKNYAKMQ
-1528 DVGFFIFVSNNQ
+1528 STGLHVFNNDAQ
-1540 VAEFGENS
+1540 VAQFGEES
-1548 KMRNIAIQDYMMF
+1548 KMRNLAVQDYLMF
-1561 GSHRAETTIIKEEE
+1561 GAHRAEQLSINGTQG
-1575 STAFYWIGDVK
+1575 TAFYWIGDIK

>member
-11 SQEMLWIDD
+11 SRETLWIDD

-167 EYMSVKS
+167 EYMSVKT

-189 DISKIYI
+189 DINKIYI

-216 VLPTGGTVEGKPID
+216 VLPTGGQVAGKALD
-230 ISSIEYDDG
+230 ISSIVYDDG

-290 LFNEA
+290 LFDEA

-306 LSYEAKLLDLD
+306 LAYEAKLLDLD
-317 SDLGDWIN
+317 SDLGDWIK

-348 TISGED
+348 TVSGED

-365 SANGDTIRNLLNQI
+365 TANGDAIRNLLNQI

-402 PINAEWSANQPD
+402 PIKAEWSVNQPD

-441 KNKTDYHGPATVVS
+441 KNKIDYHGPATVVS

-462 STSQYSALKEDGS
+462 STSQYSAIKEDGS
-475 VPEKSDWITT
+475 APEKSDWTT
-485 QPAYKDDRYFWKRE
+485 IQPAYKNDRFFWKRE

-507 VDYTFATYDQQMTEA
+507 VDYTFETYDQQMTEA

-555 TNYPANEW
+555 KNYPANEW
-563 TTDTAKKNHIG
+563 KTDADKKNHIG

-595 SWKLIAD
+595 AWKLIAD

-621 SVTGV
+621 SVTSL
-626 TTEYYASTSS
+626 TTEYYASTSA
-636 TELKGGSWSEDR
+636 TELEGGTWSENR
-648 PAWTETNYIWSRTKT
+648 PEWTNSNYIWSRTKT

-669 TTYSSPSCIQGNSG
+669 ITYSNPSCIQGNSG
-683 TDGKDGISPTVAIS
+683 TNGKDGISPTVDIS
-697 KTDGSTTITITDKNG
+697 KSDGSTTITITDKNG

-754 GEEVGTY
+754 GEEIGTY

-782 KIKGEQGER
+782 KIKGEQGV
-791 GLQGIQGKQ
+791 
-800 GEQGIPGKDGSNGT
+800 PGKDGLNGT

-836 MTETPSTYIGTYV
+836 MTETPNTYIGTYV
-849 DYTETD
+849 DYVEAD
-855 SSDPSKY
+855 SSDPSEY
-862 TWSRFQGVQGDKG
+862 TWSRFQGIQGDKG
-875 EKGIPGID
+875 IPGTN

-897 NSADGKTGF
+897 DSADGKTGF
-906 DVSDS
+906 DVSNS

-930 YTKYSWTKIKGEQ
+930 HTKYSWTKIKGEQ
-943 GERGLQGIQGKQ
+943 G
-955 GEQGIPGK
+955 
-963 DGSNGTNGKTSYFHI
+963 
-978 KYSSVANPTSS
+978 
-989 SQMTE
+989 
-994 TPSTYIGT
+994 
-1002 YVDYTETDSS
+1002 
-1012 DPSKYTWSR
+1012 
-1021 FQGVQ
+1021 
-1026 GDKGEKGIPGIDGTN
+1026 
-1041 GKTSYLHIAYANSA
+1041 
-1055 DGKTGFDVS
+1055 
-1064 DSANK
+1064 
-1069 LYIGQYTD
+1069 
-1077 FNPTDSTDYTK
+1077 
-1088 YSWTKIKGET
+1088 
-1098 GAKGNDGTSVKITAK
+1098 AKGNDGTSVKITDK

-1126 PTGVWVADP
+1126 PTGAWVANP

-1166 GTNGTNGQN
+1166 GTNGSNGQN
-1175 GTNGIGVKSTE
+1175 GSPGRGVKSTE
-1186 VTYQIWANGTTTPN
+1186 VTYQIWKDGTSTPN
-1200 GAWVTTV
+1200 GTWQTTV
-1207 PDTTADNP
+1207 PDTTADKP

-1223 TYTDNT
+1223 TYTDDT

-1243 NVGGRNLL
+1243 NVGGRNLFLKAKNEVGTSFNKGNDINGFKSIWKTFVKNTFSSIDSYPYQSDLLIPRVGQTYTIQMMVRGRLYRDYAYKDYDLSSTNL
-1251 LNSRNPKDGEYYIV
+1251 LNVKTIEYNNSDGIY
-1265 ANSGLSPTGNLF
+1265 NSTVSPYDLMSAYSESSPDIWGNL
-1277 KNCTI
+1277 KNGTTHTVGSIERIIYRYQNELYDAYFHVLSANDKRCTCYYV
-1282 FSCKNAWNSLRVY
+1282 F
-1295 FNKHVTERN
+1295 
-1304 VVHVGDKLTY
+1304 VGKQTGGYIYQFWYPYVFGNEASDSRTKIKVSENWKLHSHQWTP
-1314 SIYAKTDNNSVINI
+1314 SSNLDSETQHNMILCRLQTDIGVGTVEIYA
-1328 MMFNRTFDDTTGQ
+1328 
-1341 FNFDS
+1341 
-1346 QVRSFPL
+1346 
-1353 TKEWAQYSIT
+1353 
-1363 FTVTD
+1363 
-1368 SILKTSGTGMT
+1368 
-1379 YFGFEITSNAESGKY
+1379 
-1394 VYFACP
+1394 P
-1400 KLELGN
+1400 KFELGN

-1418 DADISN
+1418 DEGINNAQSSADKANTNASN
-1424 AQNSANQANAN
+1424 AQNTANNAQDTANKANEKADQAKSDADSANT
-1435 ASAAKQDAAN
+1435 AAQI
-1445 ANSSAQQAGNT
+1445 
-1456 ANAAKKDA
+1456 AKKQADEAQAKSDDA
-1464 ESANS
+1464 NRLANGAVI
-1469 AIQAAL
+1469 AI
-1475 KQIAEIQTKSNEAKK
+1475 
-1490 LASDAWNGVSPIAQ
+1490 SPIAQ
-1504 VVKVDDKGLKVL
+1504 VVKVDEQGLKIL
-1516 NSKDSTNYAQMQ
+1516 NSENQTSYAQVQ
-1528 DVGFFIFVSNNQ
+1528 STGLFVFVNNVQ
-1540 VAEFGENS
+1540 RAVFGATS
-1548 KMRNIAIQDYMMF
+1548 KMENLAVQDYLMF
-1561 GSHRAETTIIKEEE
+1561 GSHRAETKIEDGEEG
-1575 STAFYWIGDVK
+1575 TAFFHVGDIK

>member
-11 SQEMLWIDD
+11 SREMLWIDD
-20 TSGGQTISLVNG
+20 TSGGQTISLING

-167 EYMSVKS
+167 EYMSVKT

-189 DISKIYI
+189 DINKIYI

-203 LNRSES
+203 LNRNES

-216 VLPTGGTVEGKPID
+216 VLPTGGQVAGKALD
-230 ISSIEYDDG
+230 ISSVEYDDG

-249 LYDRLAAQK
+249 LYDRLAAKK

-271 KDPAYIYGH
+271 RDPAYIYGH

-290 LFNEA
+290 LFDEA
-295 LANLKEHHDVK
+295 LTNLKEHHDVK

-317 SDLGDWIN
+317 SDLGDWIK

-348 TISGED
+348 TVSGED

-365 SANGDTIRNLLNQI
+365 TANGDTIRNLLNQI
-379 QEKVSKVTV
+379 QEKVSKVVV
-388 SDLYFTIDDQGSYA
+388 SDLYFAISDQGSYA
-402 PINAEWSANQPD
+402 PINAEWSVHQPD

-441 KNKTDYHGPATVVS
+441 KNKIDYHGPATVVS
-455 RVPVYFL
+455 RVTVYFL

-475 VPEKSDWITT
+475 APEKSDWTT
-485 QPAYKDDRYFWKRE
+485 EQPAYKDGRYFWKRE
-499 IVTWSDGS
+499 IVTWSDGT
-507 VDYTFATYDQQMTEA
+507 VDYTFATYDQQITEA

-595 SWKLIAD
+595 VWKLIAD

-621 SVTGV
+621 SVTSL
-626 TTEYYASTSS
+626 TTEYYASTSA
-636 TELKGGSWSEDR
+636 TELEGGSWSEDR
-648 PAWTETNYIWSRTKT
+648 PSWSETNYIWSRTKT

-669 TTYSSPSCIQGNSG
+669 ISYSSPSCIQGNSG
-683 TDGKDGISPTVAIS
+683 TNGKDGISPTVAIS

-791 GLQGIQGKQ
+791 GLQGIR
-800 GEQGIPGKDGSNGT
+800 GEQGVPGKDGSNGI

-836 MTETPSTYIGTYV
+836 MTETPNTYIGTYV
-849 DYTETD
+849 DYVEAD
-855 SSDPSKY
+855 SSNPSKY
-862 TWSRFQGVQGDKG
+862 TWSRFQGLQGDKG

-897 NSADGKTGF
+897 DSADGNTGF
-906 DVSDS
+906 DISNS
-911 ANKLYIGQYTDFN
+911 TNKLYIGQYTDFN

-930 YTKYSWTKIKGEQ
+930 HTKYSWTKIKG
-943 GERGLQGIQGKQ
+943 
-955 GEQGIPGK
+955 
-963 DGSNGTNGKTSYFHI
+963 D
-978 KYSSVANPTSS
+978 
-989 SQMTE
+989 
-994 TPSTYIGT
+994 
-1002 YVDYTETDSS
+1002 
-1012 DPSKYTWSR
+1012 
-1021 FQGVQ
+1021 
-1026 GDKGEKGIPGIDGTN
+1026 
-1041 GKTSYLHIAYANSA
+1041 
-1055 DGKTGFDVS
+1055 
-1064 DSANK
+1064 
-1069 LYIGQYTD
+1069 
-1077 FNPTDSTDYTK
+1077 
-1088 YSWTKIKGET
+1088 
-1098 GAKGNDGTSVKITAK
+1098 KGNDGTSVKIIAK

-1126 PTGVWVADP
+1126 PTGAWVADP

-1175 GTNGIGVKSTE
+1175 GSPGRGIKSTE
-1186 VTYQIWANGTTTPN
+1186 VTYQIWSNGTSTPN
-1200 GAWVTTV
+1200 GTWVTTV

-1215 YLWTRTII
+1215 YLWTRTVI

-1243 NVGGRNLL
+1243 NVGGRNLIKYGKGTSKKGFFKEFTAISDGYCEVTL
-1251 LNSRNPKDGEYYIV
+1251 KSKNQYTSVYITDGFVLGCRDYTVGATYIWSYDIMYTEWNFPQGTNRNEFWIGQRYTHASSGQTSTGDWKTVTAHRLPLVGESGCKLNEWYHVSRKVVIPEPASSNVGQEACIRLY
-1265 ANSGLSPTGNLF
+1265 NSNSDVEASFTARF
-1277 KNCTI
+1277 KN
-1282 FSCKNAWNSLRVY
+1282 V
-1295 FNKHVTERN
+1295 
-1304 VVHVGDKLTY
+1304 
-1314 SIYAKTDNNSVINI
+1314 
-1328 MMFNRTFDDTTGQ
+1328 
-1341 FNFDS
+1341 
-1346 QVRSFPL
+1346 
-1353 TKEWAQYSIT
+1353 
-1363 FTVTD
+1363 
-1368 SILKTSGTGMT
+1368 
-1379 YFGFEITSNAESGKY
+1379 
-1394 VYFACP
+1394 

-1418 DADISN
+1418 DEGINNAQSSADKANTNASN
-1424 AQNSANQANAN
+1424 AQNTANNAL
-1435 ASAAKQDAAN
+1435 DT
-1445 ANSSAQQAGNT
+1445 ANSAQSSADKANTSASNAQNT
-1456 ANAAKKDA
+1456 ANNAQNTANDASSKANHAQSSADSATAVAQAAK
-1464 ESANS
+1464 E
-1469 AIQAAL
+1469 Q
-1475 KQIAEIQTKSNEAKK
+1475 AEIAQKASNDANE
-1490 LASDAWNGVSPIAQ
+1490 LAHSAWTGVSELAQ
-1504 VVKVDDKGLKVL
+1504 VVKIDQGGVKVL
-1516 NSKDSTNYAQMQ
+1516 EAANSKNYAKMQ
-1528 DVGFFIFVSNNQ
+1528 SNGLHVFTNENQ
-1540 VAEFGENS
+1540 VAQFGEES
-1548 KMRNIAIQDYMMF
+1548 KMRNLAVQDYLMF
-1561 GSHRAETTIIKEEE
+1561 GAHRAELLTINGVQG
-1575 STAFYWIGDVK
+1575 TAFYWIGDIV

>member
-11 SQEMLWIDD
+11 SREMLWIDD
-20 TSGGQTISLVNG
+20 TSGGQTISLING

-167 EYMSVKS
+167 EYMSVKT

-189 DISKIYI
+189 DINKIYI

-216 VLPTGGTVEGKPID
+216 VLPTGGQVAGKPLD
-230 ISSIEYDDG
+230 ISSVEYDDG

-271 KDPAYIYGH
+271 RDPAYIYGH
-280 YSSNTTAVGT
+280 YSSSTTAVGT
-290 LFNEA
+290 LFDEA
-295 LANLKEHHDVK
+295 LTNLKEHHDVK
-306 LSYEAKLLDLD
+306 LAYEAKLLDLD
-317 SDLGDWIN
+317 SDLGDWIK

-348 TISGED
+348 TVSGED

-365 SANGDTIRNLLNQI
+365 TANGDTIRNLLNQI

-402 PINAEWSANQPD
+402 PINAEWSVNQPD

-434 RVTYTVT
+434 RITYTVT
-441 KNKTDYHGPATVVS
+441 KNKIDYHGPATVVS

-462 STSQYSALKEDGS
+462 STSQYSALKEDGTA
-475 VPEKSDWITT
+475 PDKLDWTT
-485 QPAYKDDRYFWKRE
+485 QQPAYKDGRYFWKRE
-499 IVTWSDGS
+499 IVTWSDGT
-507 VDYTFATYDQQMTEA
+507 VDYTFETYDQQMTEA

-555 TNYPANEW
+555 KNYPSNEW
-563 TTDTAKKNHIG
+563 TTDEAKKNHIG

-586 FMQNSDGSF
+586 FMQNGDGSF
-595 SWKLIAD
+595 VWKLIAD

-621 SVTGV
+621 SVKSL
-626 TTEYYASTSS
+626 TTEYYASTSA
-636 TELKGGSWSEDR
+636 TELEGGSWSEDR
-648 PAWTETNYIWSRTKT
+648 PTWTETNYIWSRTKT

-669 TTYSSPSCIQGNSG
+669 ITYSNPSCIQGNSG
-683 TDGKDGISPTVAIS
+683 TNGKDGISPTVNIS

-721 VNGTPGATGADGK
+721 INGTPGATGADGK

-754 GEEVGTY
+754 GEEVGSY

-800 GEQGIPGKDGSNGT
+800 GEQGVPGKDGLNGT

-836 MTETPSTYIGTYV
+836 MTETPNTYIGTYV
-849 DYTETD
+849 DYVEAD

-862 TWSRFQGVQGDKG
+862 TWSRFQGVQGEKG

-883 GTNGK
+883 GTDGK

-897 NSADGKTGF
+897 DSADGNKGF
-906 DVSDS
+906 DVSNS
-911 ANKLYIGQYTDFN
+911 TNKLYIGQYTDFN

-930 YTKYSWTKIKGEQ
+930 HTKYSWTKIKGDKGDTGTTGNLWVNPAFDANKPQITSIVNGVKAPNGSNVNICKARDHYNDGTAFAVMPKHKYRIVLHRKKIQ
-943 GERGLQGIQGKQ
+943 GTKDLHAGIWYTQQTSGNPWDSYVGQIKVTALTDGWEEAIYEFICPDSKSKGAVYLQIDQWDGEENPTIWYVSNLMCTDITGLQ
-955 GEQGIPGK
+955 
-963 DGSNGTNGKTSYFHI
+963 
-978 KYSSVANPTSS
+978 
-989 SQMTE
+989 
-994 TPSTYIGT
+994 
-1002 YVDYTETDSS
+1002 
-1012 DPSKYTWSR
+1012 
-1021 FQGVQ
+1021 
-1026 GDKGEKGIPGIDGTN
+1026 
-1041 GKTSYLHIAYANSA
+1041 
-1055 DGKTGFDVS
+1055 
-1064 DSANK
+1064 
-1069 LYIGQYTD
+1069 
-1077 FNPTDSTDYTK
+1077 
-1088 YSWTKIKGET
+1088 
-1098 GAKGNDGTSVKITAK
+1098 GNDGTSVKITAK

-1126 PTGVWVADP
+1126 PTGAWVANP
-1135 PTVAKG
+1135 PTVDKG

-1158 TAYSVAYQ
+1158 TAYSIAYQ

-1175 GTNGIGVKSTE
+1175 GSDGRGVKSTE
-1186 VTYQIWANGTTTPN
+1186 ISYQIWTNGTSTPN
-1200 GAWVTTV
+1200 GTWSTSV
-1207 PDTTADNP
+1207 PDTTADKP
-1215 YLWTRTII
+1215 YLWTRTVI
-1223 TYTDNT
+1223 TYTDDT

-1251 LNSRNPKDGEYYIV
+1251 RGSSRWTEKTPWQCQVATKDIAAEANQMMMEASIENGKTYILQATTDGV
-1265 ANSGLSPTGNLF
+1265 WGNHIADGSGNGVTHMYL
-1277 KNCTI
+1277 
-1282 FSCKNAWNSLRVY
+1282 Y
-1295 FNKHVTERN
+1295 FR
-1304 VVHVGDKLTY
+1304 
-1314 SIYAKTDNNSVINI
+1314 
-1328 MMFNRTFDDTTGQ
+1328 
-1341 FNFDS
+1341 
-1346 QVRSFPL
+1346 
-1353 TKEWAQYSIT
+1353 TKEDVDSNNLNNYTMPQAAIKYTNGIVSPVDISTKHGIWKIEIPNSDVKFVSMTLRIDVHGDGK
-1363 FTVTD
+1363 TV
-1368 SILKTSGTGMT
+1368 
-1379 YFGFEITSNAESGKY
+1379 YPVKY
-1394 VYFACP
+1394 WNF

-1418 DADISN
+1418 DEGINNAQSSADKANTSASN
-1424 AQNSANQANAN
+1424 AQNTANNAL
-1435 ASAAKQDAAN
+1435 DAAN
-1445 ANSSAQQAGNT
+1445 KADAKADQAT
-1456 ANAAKKDA
+1456 SDA
-1464 ESANS
+1464 ESANT
-1469 AIQAAL
+1469 AA
-1475 KQIAEIQTKSNEAKK
+1475 QTAKK
-1490 LASDAWNGVSPIAQ
+1490 QADAAQKASNNANELANSAWKGVSTLEQ
-1504 VVKVDDKGLKVL
+1504 VVKVDQGGVKVL
-1516 NSKDSTNYAQMQ
+1516 EAANSKNYAKMQ
-1528 DVGFFIFVSNNQ
+1528 STGLHVFTNDVQ
-1540 VAEFGENS
+1540 VAQFGEES
-1548 KMRNIAIQDYMMF
+1548 KMRNLAVQDYFMF
-1561 GSHRAETTIIKEEE
+1561 GAHRAELLTVNGVQG
-1575 STAFYWIGDVK
+1575 TAFYWIGDVK

>member
-930 YTKYSWTKIKGEQ
+930 YTKYSWTKIKGE
-943 GERGLQGIQGKQ
+943 
-955 GEQGIPGK
+955 
-963 DGSNGTNGKTSYFHI
+963 
-978 KYSSVANPTSS
+978 
-989 SQMTE
+989 
-994 TPSTYIGT
+994 
-1002 YVDYTETDSS
+1002 
-1012 DPSKYTWSR
+1012 
-1021 FQGVQ
+1021 
-1026 GDKGEKGIPGIDGTN
+1026 
-1041 GKTSYLHIAYANSA
+1041 
-1055 DGKTGFDVS
+1055 
-1064 DSANK
+1064 
-1069 LYIGQYTD
+1069 
-1077 FNPTDSTDYTK
+1077 
-1088 YSWTKIKGET
+1088 T

>member
-1 MDVVASMSND
+1 MIFYILNREMDVVASMSND

-930 YTKYSWTKIKGEQ
+930 YTKYSWTKIKGE
-943 GERGLQGIQGKQ
+943 
-955 GEQGIPGK
+955 
-963 DGSNGTNGKTSYFHI
+963 
-978 KYSSVANPTSS
+978 
-989 SQMTE
+989 
-994 TPSTYIGT
+994 
-1002 YVDYTETDSS
+1002 
-1012 DPSKYTWSR
+1012 
-1021 FQGVQ
+1021 
-1026 GDKGEKGIPGIDGTN
+1026 
-1041 GKTSYLHIAYANSA
+1041 
-1055 DGKTGFDVS
+1055 
-1064 DSANK
+1064 
-1069 LYIGQYTD
+1069 
-1077 FNPTDSTDYTK
+1077 
-1088 YSWTKIKGET
+1088 T

>member
-11 SQEMLWIDD
+11 SREMLWIDD
-20 TSGGQTISLVNG
+20 TSGGQTISLING

-167 EYMSVKS
+167 EYMSVKT

-203 LNRSES
+203 LNRNES

-216 VLPTGGTVEGKPID
+216 VLPTGGQVAGKALD
-230 ISSIEYDDG
+230 ISSVEYDDG

-290 LFNEA
+290 LFDEA
-295 LANLKEHHDVK
+295 LTNLKEHHDVK
-306 LSYEAKLLDLD
+306 LAYEAKLLDLD
-317 SDLGDWIN
+317 SDLGDWIE

-348 TISGED
+348 TVSGED

-365 SANGDTIRNLLNQI
+365 TSNGDTIRNLLNQI
-379 QEKVSKVTV
+379 QEKVSKVVV
-388 SDLYFTIDDQGSYA
+388 SDLYFAISDQGSYA
-402 PINAEWSANQPD
+402 PINAEWSVHQPD
-414 IPEGKFLWI
+414 IPKGKFLWI

-441 KNKTDYHGPATVVS
+441 KNKIDYHGPATVVS

-475 VPEKSDWITT
+475 APDKSDWTT
-485 QPAYKDDRYFWKRE
+485 EQPAYKDGMYFWKRE

-507 VDYTFATYDQQMTEA
+507 VDYTFETYDQQMTEA

-595 SWKLIAD
+595 VWKLIAD

-608 IADAQKALDATDQ
+608 IVDAQKALDATDQ
-621 SVTGV
+621 SVTSLA
-626 TTEYYASTSS
+626 TEYYASTSA
-636 TELKGGSWSEDR
+636 TELEGGSWSEDR
-648 PAWTETNYIWSRTKT
+648 PSWSETNYIWSRTKT

-669 TTYSSPSCIQGNSG
+669 IAYSSPSCIQGNSG
-683 TDGKDGISPTVAIS
+683 TNGKDGISPTVSIS

-721 VNGTPGATGADGK
+721 INGTPGATGADGK

-768 KIEDSTSVSAYTWA
+768 KIEDSTSVSSYTWA
-782 KIKGEQGER
+782 KIKGER
-791 GLQGIQGKQ
+791 
-800 GEQGIPGKDGSNGT
+800 GEQGIPGKDGSNGA

-836 MTETPSTYIGTYV
+836 ITETPNTYIGTYV
-849 DYTETD
+849 DYVETD

-862 TWSRFQGVQGDKG
+862 TWSRFQGLQGDKG
-875 EKGIPGID
+875 EKGIPG
-883 GTNGK
+883 TNGADGK

-897 NSADGKTGF
+897 NSEDGKTGF
-906 DVSDS
+906 DVSNS

-924 PTDSTD
+924 TTDSTD
-930 YTKYSWTKIKGEQ
+930 YTKYSWTKIKG
-943 GERGLQGIQGKQ
+943 
-955 GEQGIPGK
+955 
-963 DGSNGTNGKTSYFHI
+963 DN
-978 KYSSVANPTSS
+978 
-989 SQMTE
+989 
-994 TPSTYIGT
+994 
-1002 YVDYTETDSS
+1002 
-1012 DPSKYTWSR
+1012 
-1021 FQGVQ
+1021 
-1026 GDKGEKGIPGIDGTN
+1026 
-1041 GKTSYLHIAYANSA
+1041 
-1055 DGKTGFDVS
+1055 
-1064 DSANK
+1064 
-1069 LYIGQYTD
+1069 
-1077 FNPTDSTDYTK
+1077 
-1088 YSWTKIKGET
+1088 
-1098 GAKGNDGTSVKITAK
+1098 GNDGISVKITAK

-1126 PTGVWVADP
+1126 PTGAWVSNP
-1135 PTVAKG
+1135 PAVAKG

-1175 GTNGIGVKSTE
+1175 GSPGRGVKSTE
-1186 VTYQIWANGTTTPN
+1186 VTYQIWSNGTSTPN
-1200 GAWVTTV
+1200 GTWATTV

-1215 YLWTRTII
+1215 YLWTRTVI

-1229 KSTSYSVGSTLKGV
+1229 KSISYSVGSTLKGV
-1243 NVGGRNLL
+1243 NVGGRNLIIGSSNADYSKWTKTGFTGEMSAYNAQNHIYKITAENGWTEFFYTTLQDYAGKVVTLHL
-1251 LNSRNPKDGEYYIV
+1251 LAQNISSETTATDSYALMY
-1265 ANSGLSPTGNLF
+1265 ANSKIGYHTGNLTV
-1277 KNCTI
+1277 KKPVQDEWIEC
-1282 FSCKNAWNSLRVY
+1282 
-1295 FNKHVTERN
+1295 
-1304 VVHVGDKLTY
+1304 
-1314 SIYAKTDNNSVINI
+1314 SV
-1328 MMFNRTFDDTTGQ
+1328 
-1341 FNFDS
+1341 
-1346 QVRSFPL
+1346 
-1353 TKEWAQYSIT
+1353 
-1363 FTVTD
+1363 TVTLNENGMFGIGIQCQPE
-1368 SILKTSGTGMT
+1368 SQGLKSAWL
-1379 YFGFEITSNAESGKY
+1379 IKDI
-1394 VYFACP
+1394 

-1418 DADISN
+1418 DEGINNAQSSADKANTNASN
-1424 AQNSANQANAN
+1424 AQNTANNAQNAANKADAKADQAKSDA
-1435 ASAAKQDAAN
+1435 ASA
-1445 ANSSAQQAGNT
+1445 SSAAQKAKEQADE
-1456 ANAAKKDA
+1456 A
-1464 ESANS
+1464 
-1469 AIQAAL
+1469 QR
-1475 KQIAEIQTKSNEAKK
+1475 KSNIANDI
-1490 LASDAWNGVSPIAQ
+1490 ANGAVATISPIAQ
-1504 VVKVDDKGLKVL
+1504 VVIVDDKGLKIL
-1516 NSKDSTNYAQMQ
+1516 NSENNTSYAQMQ
-1528 DVGFFIFVSNNQ
+1528 STGLFVFVNEEQ
-1540 VAEFGENS
+1540 RAVFGATSKVEN
-1548 KMRNIAIQDYMMF
+1548 MAIQDYLMF
-1561 GSHRAETTIIKEEE
+1561 GSHRAETKIEDGEEG
-1575 STAFYWIGDVK
+1575 TAFFHVGDIK

>member
-11 SQEMLWIDD
+11 SREMLWIDD
-20 TSGGQTISLVNG
+20 TSGGQTISLING

-167 EYMSVKS
+167 EYMSVKT

-203 LNRSES
+203 LNRNES

-216 VLPTGGTVEGKPID
+216 VLPTGGQVAGKALD

-280 YSSNTTAVGT
+280 YSSNTTAIGT
-290 LFNEA
+290 LFDEA
-295 LANLKEHHDVK
+295 LTNLKEHHDVK
-306 LSYEAKLLDLD
+306 LAYEAKLLDLD
-317 SDLGDWIN
+317 SDLGDWIE

-338 ARIQEVTNHY
+338 ARIQEVTNYY
-348 TISGED
+348 TVSGED

-365 SANGDTIRNLLNQI
+365 TANGDTIRNLLNQI
-379 QEKVSKVTV
+379 QEKISKVTV
-388 SDLYFTIDDQGSYA
+388 SDLYFTISDQGSYA
-402 PINAEWSANQPD
+402 PINAEWSVNQPY

-441 KNKTDYHGPATVVS
+441 KNKINYQGPATVVS
-455 RVPVYFL
+455 RVTVYFL
-462 STSQYSALKEDGS
+462 STSQYSALKEDGTA
-475 VPEKSDWITT
+475 PDKSDWTT
-485 QPAYKDDRYFWKRE
+485 EQPAYKDGRYFWKRE
-499 IVTWSDGS
+499 IVTWSDGT
-507 VDYTFATYDQQMTEA
+507 VDYTFETYDQQMTES

-528 ANKDILNLQDQVDG
+528 TNKDILNLQDQVDG

-555 TNYPANEW
+555 KNYPANEW
-563 TTDTAKKNHIG
+563 TTDTAKNNHIG

-595 SWKLIAD
+595 IWKLIAD

-621 SVTGV
+621 SVISL
-626 TTEYYASTSS
+626 TTEYYASTSA
-636 TELKGGSWSEDR
+636 TELEGGSWSEDR
-648 PAWTETNYIWSRTKT
+648 PSWSETNYIWSRTKT

-669 TTYSSPSCIQGNSG
+669 ITYSSPSCIQGNSG
-683 TDGKDGISPTVAIS
+683 ANGKDGISPTVNIS

-721 VNGTPGATGADGK
+721 INGTPGATGADGK

-754 GEEVGTY
+754 GEEVGAY

-768 KIEDSTSVSAYTWA
+768 KIEDSISVSSYTWA

-791 GLQGIQGKQ
+791 GLQGIR
-800 GEQGIPGKDGSNGT
+800 GEQGVPGKDGLNGT

-836 MTETPSTYIGTYV
+836 MTETPNTYIGTYV
-849 DYTETD
+849 DYVEAD

-875 EKGIPGID
+875 ERGIPGID

-897 NSADGKTGF
+897 DSADGNTGF
-906 DVSDS
+906 DVSNS
-911 ANKLYIGQYTDFN
+911 TNKLYIGQYTDFN

-930 YTKYSWTKIKGEQ
+930 HTKYSWTKIKG
-943 GERGLQGIQGKQ
+943 
-955 GEQGIPGK
+955 
-963 DGSNGTNGKTSYFHI
+963 
-978 KYSSVANPTSS
+978 
-989 SQMTE
+989 
-994 TPSTYIGT
+994 
-1002 YVDYTETDSS
+1002 
-1012 DPSKYTWSR
+1012 
-1021 FQGVQ
+1021 
-1026 GDKGEKGIPGIDGTN
+1026 DKGD
-1041 GKTSYLHIAYANSA
+1041 
-1055 DGKTGFDVS
+1055 
-1064 DSANK
+1064 
-1069 LYIGQYTD
+1069 
-1077 FNPTDSTDYTK
+1077 
-1088 YSWTKIKGET
+1088 T
-1098 GAKGNDGTSVKITAK
+1098 GAKGETGTSVKITAK

-1126 PTGVWVADP
+1126 PTGDWVANP

-1166 GTNGTNGQN
+1166 GMNGANGQN
-1175 GTNGIGVKSTE
+1175 GSPGRGVKSTE
-1186 VTYQIWANGTTTPN
+1186 VTYQIWSNGTSTPN
-1200 GAWVTTV
+1200 GTWVTTV
-1207 PDTTADNP
+1207 PDTTADKP

-1223 TYTDNT
+1223 TYTDNSQ
-1229 KSTSYSVGSTLKGV
+1229 STSYSVGSTLKGV

-1251 LNSRNPKDGEYYIV
+1251 RGSSRWTEKTPWQCQVATKDVAAEADRMKMEASIENGKTYILQATTDGVWGNHIVDGSGNGVTHIYCYFRTKKDVDSNNLNAYTRAQAAIKYTEGWISPVDISTKHGIWKIEIP
-1265 ANSGLSPTGNLF
+1265 NSDVKF
-1277 KNCTI
+1277 
-1282 FSCKNAWNSLRVY
+1282 V
-1295 FNKHVTERN
+1295 
-1304 VVHVGDKLTY
+1304 
-1314 SIYAKTDNNSVINI
+1314 
-1328 MMFNRTFDDTTGQ
+1328 
-1341 FNFDS
+1341 
-1346 QVRSFPL
+1346 
-1353 TKEWAQYSIT
+1353 SIT
-1363 FTVTD
+1363 LRIDVHGDGKTV
-1368 SILKTSGTGMT
+1368 
-1379 YFGFEITSNAESGKY
+1379 YPVKY
-1394 VYFACP
+1394 WNF

-1418 DADISN
+1418 DEGINNAQSSADKANTNASN
-1424 AQNSANQANAN
+1424 AQNSANNAL
-1435 ASAAKQDAAN
+1435 DAAN
-1445 ANSSAQQAGNT
+1445 KADAKADQAKSDADSANT
-1456 ANAAKKDA
+1456 AAQIAKK
-1464 ESANS
+1464 
-1469 AIQAAL
+1469 QADEA
-1475 KQIAEIQTKSNEAKK
+1475 QTKSNEANRI
-1490 LASDAWNGVSPIAQ
+1490 ANGAVATISPIAQ
-1504 VVKVDDKGLKVL
+1504 VVIVDDKGLKIL
-1516 NSKDSTNYAQMQ
+1516 NSKNNTSYAQMQ
-1528 DVGFFIFVSNNQ
+1528 STGLFVFVNEEQ
-1540 VAEFGENS
+1540 RAVFGATSKVEN
-1548 KMRNIAIQDYMMF
+1548 MVIQDYLMF
-1561 GSHRAETTIIKEEE
+1561 GSHRAETKIEDGEEG
-1575 STAFYWIGDVK
+1575 TAFFHVGDIK

>member
-11 SQEMLWIDD
+11 SREMLWIDD
-20 TSGGQTISLVNG
+20 TSGGQTISLING

-118 SSWKVVYEASGLST
+118 SSWKVVYEESGLST

-167 EYMSVKS
+167 EYMSVKT

-189 DISKIYI
+189 DINKIYI

-216 VLPTGGTVEGKPID
+216 VLPTGGQVAGKALD
-230 ISSIEYDDG
+230 ISSVEYDDG

-249 LYDRLAAQK
+249 LYDRLAAKK

-290 LFNEA
+290 LFDEA

-306 LSYEAKLLDLD
+306 LAYEAKLLDLY
-317 SDLGDWIN
+317 SDLGDWIK

-348 TISGED
+348 TVSGED

-365 SANGDTIRNLLNQI
+365 TANGDTIRNLLNQI
-379 QEKVSKVTV
+379 QEKVSKVTI

-402 PINAEWSANQPD
+402 PINAEWSVDQPD

-441 KNKTDYHGPATVVS
+441 KNKIDYHGPATVVS
-455 RVPVYFL
+455 RVTVYFL

-475 VPEKSDWITT
+475 APEKSDWTT
-485 QPAYKDDRYFWKRE
+485 EQPAYKDGRYFWKRE

-507 VDYTFATYDQQMTEA
+507 IDYTFETYDQQMTEA
-522 YKKLAD
+522 YKKLSD

-555 TNYPANEW
+555 KNYPANEW
-563 TTDTAKKNHIG
+563 TTDTEKKNHIG
-574 DLYYDK
+574 DLYYDN

-586 FMQNSDGSF
+586 FMQNGDGSF
-595 SWKLIAD
+595 VWKLIAD

-621 SVTGV
+621 SVTSL
-626 TTEYYASTSS
+626 TTEYYASTSA
-636 TELKGGSWSEDR
+636 TELEGGSWSESR
-648 PAWTETNYIWSRTKT
+648 PSWSETNYIWSRTKT

-669 TTYSSPSCIQGNSG
+669 IAYSSPSCIQGNSG
-683 TDGKDGISPTVAIS
+683 TNGKDGISPTVNIS

-712 THSQVVKDG
+712 THSQTVKDG
-721 VNGTPGATGADGK
+721 INGTPGATGADGK

-754 GEEVGTY
+754 GEEAGEY

-800 GEQGIPGKDGSNGT
+800 GEQGVPGKDGLNGI

-830 PTSSSQ
+830 PTSSSH
-836 MTETPSTYIGTYV
+836 MTETPNTYIGTYV
-849 DYTETD
+849 DYVEAD

-862 TWSRFQGVQGDKG
+862 TWSRFQGLQGDKG
-875 EKGIPGID
+875 EKGIPG
-883 GTNGK
+883 TNGADGK

-906 DVSDS
+906 DVSNS

-930 YTKYSWTKIKGEQ
+930 YTKYSWTKIQ
-943 GERGLQGIQGKQ
+943 GPQGPQGVK
-955 GEQGIPGK
+955 
-963 DGSNGTNGKTSYFHI
+963 GTN
-978 KYSSVANPTSS
+978 
-989 SQMTE
+989 
-994 TPSTYIGT
+994 
-1002 YVDYTETDSS
+1002 
-1012 DPSKYTWSR
+1012 
-1021 FQGVQ
+1021 
-1026 GDKGEKGIPGIDGTN
+1026 
-1041 GKTSYLHIAYANSA
+1041 
-1055 DGKTGFDVS
+1055 
-1064 DSANK
+1064 
-1069 LYIGQYTD
+1069 
-1077 FNPTDSTDYTK
+1077 
-1088 YSWTKIKGET
+1088 
-1098 GAKGNDGTSVKITAK
+1098 GTSVKITAK
-1113 SVTYQASTSGTTT
+1113 SVTYQASTSGTAT
-1126 PTGVWVADP
+1126 PTGAWVSNP
-1135 PTVAKG
+1135 PAVAKG

-1175 GTNGIGVKSTE
+1175 GSPGRGVKSTE
-1186 VTYQIWANGTTTPN
+1186 VTYQIWNNGTSTPN
-1200 GAWVTTV
+1200 GTWQTTV
-1207 PDTTADNP
+1207 PDTTAYKP
-1215 YLWTRTII
+1215 YLWTRTVI

-1229 KSTSYSVGSTLKGV
+1229 KSTSYSVGSTIKGV

-1251 LNSRNPKDGEYYIV
+1251 LNSRKPTDGSYYTV
-1265 ANSGLSPTGNLF
+1265 GYSVLFPTGNLF
-1277 KNCTI
+1277 KNCTV
-1282 FSCKNAWNSLRVY
+1282 FSCNRAWTSLRVY

-1314 SIYAKTDNNSVINI
+1314 SIYAKTDNDSAITI
-1328 MMFNRTFDDTTGQ
+1328 TMYNRTFDDNTGR
-1341 FNFDS
+1341 FDFDS
-1346 QVRSFPL
+1346 QTRSFAL
-1353 TKEWAQYSIT
+1353 TKEWAQYSLT

-1368 SILKTSGTGMT
+1368 SILKTSGTGIT
-1379 YFGFEITSNAESGKY
+1379 YFGFEITENTEDGKF
-1394 VYFACP
+1394 VYFSCP

-1418 DADISN
+1418 DEGINNAQSSADKANTNASN
-1424 AQNSANQANAN
+1424 AQNTANNA
-1435 ASAAKQDAAN
+1435 QDAAN
-1445 ANSSAQQAGNT
+1445 KANEKADQATSDAASANT
-1456 ANAAKKDA
+1456 AAQIAKKQAEAAQKASDDA
-1464 ESANS
+1464 NRLANS
-1469 AIQAAL
+1469 AW
-1475 KQIAEIQTKSNEAKK
+1475 T
-1490 LASDAWNGVSPIAQ
+1490 GVSTLEQ
-1504 VVKVDDKGLKVL
+1504 VVKVDQGGVKVL
-1516 NSKDSTNYAQMQ
+1516 EAANSKNYAKMQ
-1528 DVGFFIFVSNNQ
+1528 SNGLHVFTNENQ
-1540 VAEFGENS
+1540 VAQFGEES
-1548 KMRNIAIQDYMMF
+1548 KMRNLAVQDYLMF
-1561 GSHRAETTIIKEEE
+1561 GAHRAELSTINEEQG
-1575 STAFYWIGDVK
+1575 TAFYWIGDIQ

>member
-11 SQEMLWIDD
+11 SREMLWIDD
-20 TSGGQTISLVNG
+20 TSGGQTISLING

-167 EYMSVKS
+167 EYMSVKT

-189 DISKIYI
+189 DINKIYI

-216 VLPTGGTVEGKPID
+216 VLPTGGQVAGKALD
-230 ISSIEYDDG
+230 ISSVEYDDG

-249 LYDRLAAQK
+249 LYDRLAAKK

-271 KDPAYIYGH
+271 RDPAYIYGH
-280 YSSNTTAVGT
+280 YSSSTTAVGT
-290 LFNEA
+290 LFDEA
-295 LANLKEHHDVK
+295 LTNLKEHHDVK
-306 LSYEAKLLDLD
+306 LAYEAKLLDLD
-317 SDLGDWIN
+317 SDLGDWIK

-348 TISGED
+348 TVSGED

-365 SANGDTIRNLLNQI
+365 TANGDTIRNLLNQI

-402 PINAEWSANQPD
+402 PINAEWSVHQPD

-441 KNKTDYHGPATVVS
+441 KNKIDYHGPATVVS

-475 VPEKSDWITT
+475 APEKSDWTT
-485 QPAYKDDRYFWKRE
+485 EQPAYKDGRYFWKRE
-499 IVTWSDGS
+499 IVTWSDGT
-507 VDYTFATYDQQMTEA
+507 VDYTFETYDQQMTEA

-555 TNYPANEW
+555 KNYPANEW
-563 TTDTAKKNHIG
+563 TTDEAKKNHIG

-586 FMQNSDGSF
+586 FMQNGDGSF
-595 SWKLIAD
+595 VWKLIAD

-608 IADAQKALDATDQ
+608 IADAQKALNATDQ
-621 SVTGV
+621 SVTSL
-626 TTEYYASTSS
+626 TTEYYASTSA
-636 TELKGGSWSEDR
+636 TELEGGSWSEDR
-648 PAWTETNYIWSRTKT
+648 PAWTEINYIWSRTKT

-669 TTYSSPSCIQGNSG
+669 ITYSSPSCIQGNSG
-683 TDGKDGISPTVAIS
+683 TNGKDGISPTVNIS

-721 VNGTPGATGADGK
+721 INGTPGATGADGK

-754 GEEVGTY
+754 GEEVGEY

-768 KIEDSTSVSAYTWA
+768 KIEDSTSLSSYTWA

-791 GLQGIQGKQ
+791 GLQGIR
-800 GEQGIPGKDGSNGT
+800 GEQGIPGKDGSNGA

-836 MTETPSTYIGTYV
+836 ITETPNTYIGTYV
-849 DYTETD
+849 DYVEAD

-862 TWSRFQGVQGDKG
+862 TWSRFQGVQGEKG
-875 EKGIPGID
+875 ERGIPGID

-906 DVSDS
+906 DVSNS

-930 YTKYSWTKIKGEQ
+930 YTKYSWTKIQ
-943 GERGLQGIQGKQ
+943 GPQG
-955 GEQGIPGK
+955 P
-963 DGSNGTNGKTSYFHI
+963 
-978 KYSSVANPTSS
+978 
-989 SQMTE
+989 
-994 TPSTYIGT
+994 
-1002 YVDYTETDSS
+1002 
-1012 DPSKYTWSR
+1012 
-1021 FQGVQ
+1021 QGV
-1026 GDKGEKGIPGIDGTN
+1026 KGT
-1041 GKTSYLHIAYANSA
+1041 
-1055 DGKTGFDVS
+1055 
-1064 DSANK
+1064 
-1069 LYIGQYTD
+1069 
-1077 FNPTDSTDYTK
+1077 
-1088 YSWTKIKGET
+1088 
-1098 GAKGNDGTSVKITAK
+1098 DGTSVKITAK

-1126 PTGVWVADP
+1126 PTGAWAANP
-1135 PTVAKG
+1135 PKVAKG

-1175 GTNGIGVKSTE
+1175 GSNGIGVKSTE
-1186 VTYQIWANGTTTPN
+1186 VTYQIWSNGTSAPN
-1200 GAWVTTV
+1200 GTWSTSV
-1207 PDTTADNP
+1207 PDTTADKP
-1215 YLWTRTII
+1215 YLWTRTVI
-1223 TYTDNT
+1223 TYTDNSQ
-1229 KSTSYSVGSTLKGV
+1229 STSYSVGSTLKGV
-1243 NVGGRNLL
+1243 NVGGRNLWI
-1251 LNSRNPKDGEYYIV
+1251 NSSFMDKETNAFTVDS
-1265 ANSGLSPTGNLF
+1265 NSTDSFFSNFNGINVYSDF
-1277 KNCTI
+1277 KFAVNETI
-1282 FSCKNAWNSLRVY
+1282 TVQGKSNKAWASNHIGSSTNKNRVGYWIY
-1295 FNKHVTERN
+1295 FCETLEKAKHSIYKYAMFLPGDNKSTNFTYTFKHNHPDAPYLAFRFN
-1304 VVHVGDKLTY
+1304 TY
-1314 SIYAKTDNNSVINI
+1314 SDGT
-1328 MMFNRTFDDTTGQ
+1328 
-1341 FNFDS
+1341 
-1346 QVRSFPL
+1346 
-1353 TKEWAQYSIT
+1353 ET
-1363 FTVTD
+1363 FTYKLWG
-1368 SILKTSGTGMT
+1368 I
-1379 YFGFEITSNAESGKY
+1379 
-1394 VYFACP
+1394 

-1418 DADISN
+1418 DEGINHAQSSADKANTDASN
-1424 AQNSANQANAN
+1424 AQNTANNAQNAANKALSKANQAISDA
-1435 ASAAKQDAAN
+1435 AAASSAAQKAKDQAEAAQKASNDANELAH
-1445 ANSSAQQAGNT
+1445 SAWT
-1456 ANAAKKDA
+1456 
-1464 ESANS
+1464 
-1469 AIQAAL
+1469 
-1475 KQIAEIQTKSNEAKK
+1475 
-1490 LASDAWNGVSPIAQ
+1490 GVSELAQ
-1504 VVKVDDKGLKVL
+1504 VVKIDQGGVKVL
-1516 NSKDSTNYAQMQ
+1516 EAANSKNYAKMQ
-1528 DVGFFIFVSNNQ
+1528 SNGLHVFTNENQ
-1540 VAEFGENS
+1540 VAQFGEES
-1548 KMRNIAIQDYMMF
+1548 KMRNLAVQDYLMF
-1561 GSHRAETTIIKEEE
+1561 GAHRAELLTINGVQG
-1575 STAFYWIGDVK
+1575 TAFYWIGDIV

>member
-930 YTKYSWTKIKGEQ
+930 YTKYSWTKIKGE
-943 GERGLQGIQGKQ
+943 
-955 GEQGIPGK
+955 
-963 DGSNGTNGKTSYFHI
+963 
-978 KYSSVANPTSS
+978 
-989 SQMTE
+989 
-994 TPSTYIGT
+994 
-1002 YVDYTETDSS
+1002 
-1012 DPSKYTWSR
+1012 
-1021 FQGVQ
+1021 
-1026 GDKGEKGIPGIDGTN
+1026 
-1041 GKTSYLHIAYANSA
+1041 
-1055 DGKTGFDVS
+1055 
-1064 DSANK
+1064 
-1069 LYIGQYTD
+1069 
-1077 FNPTDSTDYTK
+1077 
-1088 YSWTKIKGET
+1088 T

-1186 VTYQIWANGTTTPN
+1186 VTYQIWANGTTTPS
-1200 GAWVTTV
+1200 GTWVATV
-1207 PDTTADNP
+1207 PDTTADKP

-1243 NVGGRNLL
+1243 NVGGRNLIDGSDN
-1251 LNSRNPKDGEYYIV
+1251 LNDWGWYSEKGHQYTIDYTDDYATIV
-1265 ANSGLSPTGNLF
+1265 VTTPGTGRQF
-1277 KNCTI
+1277 T
-1282 FSCKNAWNSLRVY
+1282 S
-1295 FNKHVTERN
+1295 
-1304 VVHVGDKLTY
+1304 
-1314 SIYAKTDNNSVINI
+1314 YAMHSSSVIARLKPNTYYTLSFKCEGAI
-1328 MMFNRTFDDTTGQ
+1328 DGCTVGIRRN
-1341 FNFDS
+1341 DS
-1346 QVRSFPL
+1346 NGL
-1353 TKEWAQYSIT
+1353 IT
-1363 FTVTD
+1363 NVDFIKVTNGIASATIHTID
-1368 SILKTSGTGMT
+1368 SIVSDNQVIYIGGLNKKGTFK
-1379 YFGFEITSNAESGKY
+1379 FGR
-1394 VYFACP
+1394 P

-1418 DADISN
+1418 DEGINNAQSSADKAQTNASN
-1424 AQNSANQANAN
+1424 AQQTANNAQDTANKADAKADQAISDA
-1435 ASAAKQDAAN
+1435 ASASTAAQIAKKQADAAQAKSDE
-1445 ANSSAQQAGNT
+1445 ANRI
-1456 ANAAKKDA
+1456 ANGAAA
-1464 ESANS
+1464 T
-1469 AIQAAL
+1469 I
-1475 KQIAEIQTKSNEAKK
+1475 
-1490 LASDAWNGVSPIAQ
+1490 SPIAQ
-1504 VVKVDDKGLKVL
+1504 VVKVDSQGLKIL
-1516 NSKDSTNYAQMQ
+1516 NSEKETSYAQMQ
-1528 DVGFFIFVSNNQ
+1528 STGLYVFVNKEQRS
-1540 VAEFGENS
+1540 VFGVTSKTENL
-1548 KMRNIAIQDYMMF
+1548 AVQDYLMF
-1561 GSHRAETTIIKEEE
+1561 GAHRAEMRIEDGEEGTALFHVGDIK
-1575 STAFYWIGDVK
+1575 

>member
-1 MDVVASMSND
+1 MIFYILNREMDVVASMSND
-11 SQEMLWIDD
+11 SRETLWIDD

-146 LSRLESIMSGFGFEG
+146 LSRLESIMSGFRFEG

-167 EYMSVKS
+167 EYMSVKT

-189 DISKIYI
+189 DINKIYI

-216 VLPTGGTVEGKPID
+216 VLPTGGQVAGKALD
-230 ISSIEYDDG
+230 ISSIVYDDG

-290 LFNEA
+290 LFDEA

-306 LSYEAKLLDLD
+306 LAYEAKLLDLD
-317 SDLGDWIN
+317 SDLGDWIK

-348 TISGED
+348 TVSGED

-365 SANGDTIRNLLNQI
+365 TANGDAIRNLLNQI

-402 PINAEWSANQPD
+402 PIKAEWSVNQPD

-423 KTVDKYSDGTE
+423 KTVDKYSDGSE

-441 KNKTDYHGPATVVS
+441 KNKIDYHGPATVVS

-475 VPEKSDWITT
+475 APEKSDWTT
-485 QPAYKDDRYFWKRE
+485 IQPAYKNDRYFWKRE

-507 VDYTFATYDQQMTEA
+507 VDYTFETYDQQMTEA

-555 TNYPANEW
+555 KNYPANEW
-563 TTDTAKKNHIG
+563 KTDADKKNHIG

-595 SWKLIAD
+595 AWKLIAD

-621 SVTGV
+621 SVTSLK
-626 TTEYYASTSS
+626 TEYYASTSA
-636 TELKGGSWSEDR
+636 TELENGTWSENR
-648 PAWTETNYIWSRTKT
+648 PEWTNSNYIWSRTKT

-669 TTYSSPSCIQGNSG
+669 ITYSSPSCIQGNSG
-683 TDGKDGISPTVAIS
+683 ISPTVDIS
-697 KTDGSTTITITDKNG
+697 KSDGSTTITITDKNG

-754 GEEVGTY
+754 GEEIGTY

-791 GLQGIQGKQ
+791 G
-800 GEQGIPGKDGSNGT
+800 EQGVPGKDGSNGA

-836 MTETPSTYIGTYV
+836 MTETPNTYIGTYV
-849 DYTETD
+849 DYTEAD

-862 TWSRFQGVQGDKG
+862 KWSRFQGIQGDKG
-875 EKGIPGID
+875 IPGTN

-906 DVSDS
+906 DVSNS

-924 PTDSTD
+924 PTDSKD
-930 YTKYSWTKIKGEQ
+930 HTKYSWTKIKGEQ
-943 GERGLQGIQGKQ
+943 G
-955 GEQGIPGK
+955 
-963 DGSNGTNGKTSYFHI
+963 
-978 KYSSVANPTSS
+978 
-989 SQMTE
+989 
-994 TPSTYIGT
+994 
-1002 YVDYTETDSS
+1002 
-1012 DPSKYTWSR
+1012 
-1021 FQGVQ
+1021 
-1026 GDKGEKGIPGIDGTN
+1026 
-1041 GKTSYLHIAYANSA
+1041 
-1055 DGKTGFDVS
+1055 
-1064 DSANK
+1064 
-1069 LYIGQYTD
+1069 
-1077 FNPTDSTDYTK
+1077 
-1088 YSWTKIKGET
+1088 
-1098 GAKGNDGTSVKITAK
+1098 AKGNDGTSVKITDK

-1126 PTGVWVADP
+1126 PTGAWVANP

-1166 GTNGTNGQN
+1166 GTNGANGQN
-1175 GTNGIGVKSTE
+1175 GSPGRGVKSTE
-1186 VTYQIWANGTTTPN
+1186 VTYQIWKDGTSTPN
-1200 GAWVTTV
+1200 GTWQTTV
-1207 PDTTADNP
+1207 PDTTADKP
-1215 YLWTRTII
+1215 YLWTRTVI
-1223 TYTDNT
+1223 TYTDDT

-1251 LNSRNPKDGEYYIV
+1251 LNSRIPKNGTYY
-1265 ANSGLSPTGNLF
+1265 ALNGLNSTENLF
-1277 KNCTI
+1277 KNCRI
-1282 FSCKNAWNSLRVY
+1282 FSAQKAWSALRVF

-1314 SIYAKTDNNSVINI
+1314 SIYAKTDNISPISI
-1328 MMFNRTFDDTTGQ
+1328 MMFNRA
-1341 FNFDS
+1341 FNDSNGRYDFDS
-1346 QVRSFPL
+1346 SVRQFTLS
-1353 TKEWAQYSIT
+1353 KEWAQYSLT

-1379 YFGFEITSNAESGKY
+1379 YFGFEILTKNTEEDKY

-1418 DADISN
+1418 DEDINNAQSSADKANTNASN
-1424 AQNSANQANAN
+1424 AQNAANNAQSSADN
-1435 ASAAKQDAAN
+1435 ASAKADQAKADAA
-1445 ANSSAQQAGNT
+1445 AASLAAQKAKDQADV
-1456 ANAAKKDA
+1456 A
-1464 ESANS
+1464 
-1469 AIQAAL
+1469 QA
-1475 KQIAEIQTKSNEAKK
+1475 KSNEANRI
-1490 LASDAWNGVSPIAQ
+1490 ANGAAVAISPIAQ
-1504 VVKVDDKGLKVL
+1504 VVKVDEQGLKIL
-1516 NSKDSTNYAQMQ
+1516 NSEKQTSYAQVQ
-1528 DVGFFIFVSNNQ
+1528 STGLFIFVKNAQ
-1540 VAEFGENS
+1540 RAAFGATS
-1548 KMRNIAIQDYMMF
+1548 KMENLAVQDYLMF
-1561 GSHRAETTIIKEEE
+1561 GSHRAETKIEDGEEG
-1575 STAFYWIGDVK
+1575 TAFFHVGDIK

>member
-11 SQEMLWIDD
+11 SRKMLWIDD

-76 GDDELDVH
+76 GDDELEVH

-167 EYMSVKS
+167 EYMSVKT

-216 VLPTGGTVEGKPID
+216 VLPTGGQVAGKALD
-230 ISSIEYDDG
+230 ISSIVYDDG

-271 KDPAYIYGH
+271 RDPAYIYGH

-295 LANLKEHHDVK
+295 LTNLKEHHDVK
-306 LSYEAKLLDLD
+306 LAYEAKLLDLD
-317 SDLGDWIN
+317 SDLGDWIE
-325 IVDHAKQQDVYLK
+325 IVDHSKQQDIYLK

-365 SANGDTIRNLLNQI
+365 TANGDAIRDLLNRI

-402 PINAEWSANQPD
+402 PINAEWSVHQPD
-414 IPEGKFLWI
+414 IPEDKFLWI

-441 KNKTDYHGPATVVS
+441 KNKINYQGPATVVS

-462 STSQYSALKEDGS
+462 STSQYSALKEDGTA
-475 VPEKSDWITT
+475 PEKSDWTTT

-499 IVTWSDGS
+499 IVTWSDGT

-555 TNYPANEW
+555 KNYPANEW
-563 TTDTAKKNHIG
+563 KTDEAKKNHIG

-595 SWKLIAD
+595 AWKLIAD

-621 SVTGV
+621 SVTSL
-626 TTEYYASTSS
+626 TTEYYASTSA
-636 TELKGGSWSEDR
+636 TELEGGSWSESR
-648 PAWTETNYIWSRTKT
+648 PSWSETNYIWSRTKT

-669 TTYSSPSCIQGNSG
+669 ITYSSPSCIQGNSG
-683 TDGKDGISPTVAIS
+683 TNGKDGISPTVAIS

-791 GLQGIQGKQ
+791 GLQGIR
-800 GEQGIPGKDGSNGT
+800 GEQGVPGKDGSNGV

-836 MTETPSTYIGTYV
+836 MTETPNTYIGTYV
-849 DYTETD
+849 DYTEAD

-862 TWSRFQGVQGDKG
+862 TWSRFQGIQGDKG
-875 EKGIPGID
+875 IPGTN

-897 NSADGKTGF
+897 DSADGKTGF
-906 DVSDS
+906 DVSNS

-930 YTKYSWTKIKGEQ
+930 YTKYSWSKIKG
-943 GERGLQGIQGKQ
+943 
-955 GEQGIPGK
+955 
-963 DGSNGTNGKTSYFHI
+963 
-978 KYSSVANPTSS
+978 
-989 SQMTE
+989 
-994 TPSTYIGT
+994 
-1002 YVDYTETDSS
+1002 
-1012 DPSKYTWSR
+1012 
-1021 FQGVQ
+1021 
-1026 GDKGEKGIPGIDGTN
+1026 DKGD
-1041 GKTSYLHIAYANSA
+1041 
-1055 DGKTGFDVS
+1055 
-1064 DSANK
+1064 
-1069 LYIGQYTD
+1069 
-1077 FNPTDSTDYTK
+1077 
-1088 YSWTKIKGET
+1088 
-1098 GAKGNDGTSVKITAK
+1098 KGNDGTSIKITAK
-1113 SVTYQASTSGTTT
+1113 SVTYQASSSGTTT
-1126 PTGVWVADP
+1126 PTGAWVANP

-1166 GTNGTNGQN
+1166 GANGQN
-1175 GTNGIGVKSTE
+1175 GTNGRGVKSTE
-1186 VTYQIWANGTTTPN
+1186 VTYQIWNNGTSTPN
-1200 GAWVTTV
+1200 GTWVTTV
-1207 PDTTADNP
+1207 PDTTADKP
-1215 YLWTRTII
+1215 YLWTRTVI

-1243 NVGGRNLL
+1243 NVGGRNLIDGSDNL
-1251 LNSRNPKDGEYYIV
+1251 KDWGWSSTNGQSTIDYTDDYATINVTTPSTGWQFTYYDMH
-1265 ANSGLSPTGNLF
+1265 SS
-1277 KNCTI
+1277 
-1282 FSCKNAWNSLRVY
+1282 
-1295 FNKHVTERN
+1295 
-1304 VVHVGDKLTY
+1304 
-1314 SIYAKTDNNSVINI
+1314 SVIARLKPNTHYTLSFKCEGAI
-1328 MMFNRTFDDTTGQ
+1328 NGCSVGIRRG
-1341 FNFDS
+1341 DS
-1346 QVRSFPL
+1346 SDL
-1353 TKEWAQYSIT
+1353 IT
-1363 FTVTD
+1363 NVAVIAVTNGIASAALHTLD
-1368 SILKTSGTGMT
+1368 SIK
-1379 YFGFEITSNAESGKY
+1379 SNGQIIYIGGLNKKGI
-1394 VYFACP
+1394 FKLGRP

-1418 DADISN
+1418 DEGINNAQSSADKANTNASN
-1424 AQNSANQANAN
+1424 AQNAADNAQDTANKADAKADQAKSDAASANT
-1435 ASAAKQDAAN
+1435 AAQI
-1445 ANSSAQQAGNT
+1445 
-1456 ANAAKKDA
+1456 AKKQADEAQKASNDA
-1464 ESANS
+1464 NKLANS
-1469 AIQAAL
+1469 AW
-1475 KQIAEIQTKSNEAKK
+1475 T
-1490 LASDAWNGVSPIAQ
+1490 GVTTLEQ
-1504 VVKVDDKGLKVL
+1504 VVKVDQGGVKVL
-1516 NSKDSTNYAQMQ
+1516 ESANSKNYAKMQ
-1528 DVGFFIFVSNNQ
+1528 STGLHVFNNDAQ
-1540 VAEFGENS
+1540 VAQFGEES
-1548 KMRNIAIQDYMMF
+1548 KMRNLAVQDYLMF
-1561 GSHRAETTIIKEEE
+1561 GAHRAELLLINGTQG
-1575 STAFYWIGDVK
+1575 TAFYWIGDIK

>member
-1 MDVVASMSND
+1 MIFYILNREMDVVASMSND

-108 DFYLNQVFGN
+108 EFYLNQVFGN

-209 IDDLYTA
+209 INDLYTA
-216 VLPTGGTVEGKPID
+216 VLPSGGTVEGKPLD

-249 LYDRLAAQK
+249 LYDRLTAQK

-271 KDPAYIYGH
+271 KDPVYIYGH

-290 LFNEA
+290 LFDEA

-402 PINAEWSANQPD
+402 PINAEWSVNQPD

-434 RVTYTVT
+434 RITYTVT
-441 KNKTDYHGPATVVS
+441 KNKIDYHGPATVVS

-475 VPEKSDWITT
+475 TPEKSDWTTT

-626 TTEYYASTSS
+626 TTEYYASTSA

-712 THSQVVKDG
+712 THSQTVKDG

-800 GEQGIPGKDGSNGT
+800 GEQGIPGKDGSNGA

-830 PTSSSQ
+830 PTSNSQ

-849 DYTETD
+849 DYTEAD

-862 TWSRFQGVQGDKG
+862 TWSRFQGLQGDKG
-875 EKGIPGID
+875 IPGTD

-906 DVSDS
+906 DVSNS

-943 GERGLQGIQGKQ
+943 G
-955 GEQGIPGK
+955 
-963 DGSNGTNGKTSYFHI
+963 
-978 KYSSVANPTSS
+978 V
-989 SQMTE
+989 
-994 TPSTYIGT
+994 
-1002 YVDYTETDSS
+1002 
-1012 DPSKYTWSR
+1012 
-1021 FQGVQ
+1021 QGV
-1026 GDKGEKGIPGIDGTN
+1026 KG
-1041 GKTSYLHIAYANSA
+1041 A
-1055 DGKTGFDVS
+1055 
-1064 DSANK
+1064 
-1069 LYIGQYTD
+1069 
-1077 FNPTDSTDYTK
+1077 
-1088 YSWTKIKGET
+1088 
-1098 GAKGNDGTSVKITAK
+1098 DGTSVKITAK

-1126 PTGVWVADP
+1126 PTGTWVANP

-1175 GTNGIGVKSTE
+1175 GTNGKGIKSTE
-1186 VTYQIWANGTTTPN
+1186 VTYQIWENGTSTPS
-1200 GAWVTTV
+1200 GTWVATV
-1207 PDTTADNP
+1207 PDTTADKP
-1215 YLWTRTII
+1215 YLWTRTVI

-1229 KSTSYSVGSTLKGV
+1229 KSTSYSIGSTLKGV
-1243 NVGGRNLL
+1243 NVGGKNLIRYGKG
-1251 LNSRNPKDGEYYIV
+1251 NSKKGF
-1265 ANSGLSPTGNLF
+1265 F
-1277 KNCTI
+1277 KNFTAISDDYCEVTVKSQKKYSNVFLSDGFVLDCRDYTVGATYI
-1282 FSCKNAWNSLRVY
+1282 WSYDIMYTEWNFPQGTNKNEFWIGQRYTNAPSGQTATGAWRAVTAHHLPKVGASGCKLNEWYHVSQKVVIPAQASSNVGEEAVIRLCNSNPDVEASFTAR
-1295 FNKHVTERN
+1295 FKN
-1304 VVHVGDKLTY
+1304 V
-1314 SIYAKTDNNSVINI
+1314 
-1328 MMFNRTFDDTTGQ
+1328 
-1341 FNFDS
+1341 
-1346 QVRSFPL
+1346 
-1353 TKEWAQYSIT
+1353 
-1363 FTVTD
+1363 
-1368 SILKTSGTGMT
+1368 
-1379 YFGFEITSNAESGKY
+1379 
-1394 VYFACP
+1394 

-1418 DADISN
+1418 DEGINNAQTSADKAQTSASN
-1424 AQNSANQANAN
+1424 AQQTANNAQDTANKADAKADQAKAD
-1435 ASAAKQDAAN
+1435 SAAA
-1445 ANSSAQQAGNT
+1445 SSAAQKAKEQADE
-1456 ANAAKKDA
+1456 A
-1464 ESANS
+1464 
-1469 AIQAAL
+1469 QR
-1475 KQIAEIQTKSNEAKK
+1475 KSNIANDI
-1490 LASDAWNGVSPIAQ
+1490 ANGAVATISPIAQ
-1504 VVKVDDKGLKVL
+1504 VVIVDDKGLKIL
-1516 NSKDSTNYAQMQ
+1516 NSENNTSYAQMQ
-1528 DVGFFIFVSNNQ
+1528 STGLFVFVNNEQ
-1540 VAEFGENS
+1540 RAVFGATSKVEN
-1548 KMRNIAIQDYMMF
+1548 MAIQDYLMF
-1561 GSHRAETTIIKEEE
+1561 GSHRAETKIEDGEEG
-1575 STAFYWIGDVK
+1575 TAFFHIGDVK

>member
-1 MDVVASMSND
+1 MLFYILNREMDVVASMSND

-132 QTRHLKFDNNTDTK
+132 QTRHLKFDNSTDTK

-174 MEFHVYKTLGNKTEY
+174 MEFHVYQTLGNKTEF

-209 IDDLYTA
+209 INDLYTA
-216 VLPTGGTVEGKPID
+216 VLPSGGQVAGKALD
-230 ISSIEYDDG
+230 ISSVEYDDG

-258 WSRFAGTSAQDKT
+258 WSRFAGTSSLDKT

-280 YSSNTTAVGT
+280 YSSSTTAIGT
-290 LFNEA
+290 LFDEA

-365 SANGDTIRNLLNQI
+365 SANGDAIRNLLNQI

-402 PINAEWSANQPD
+402 PINAEWSVNQPD

-434 RVTYTVT
+434 RITYTVT
-441 KNKTDYHGPATVVS
+441 KNKIDYHGPATVVS

-462 STSQYSALKEDGS
+462 STSKYSALKEDGS
-475 VPEKSDWITT
+475 APEKSDWTTT

-499 IVTWSDGS
+499 IVIWSDGS
-507 VDYTFATYDQQMTEA
+507 VDYTFETYDQQMTEA

-626 TTEYYASTSS
+626 TTEYYASASA

-648 PAWTETNYIWSRTKT
+648 PAWTESNYIWSRTKT

-683 TDGKDGISPTVAIS
+683 TDGKDGISPTVSIS
-697 KTDGSTTITITDKNG
+697 KSDGSTTITITDKNG
-712 THSQVVKDG
+712 THSQTVKDG

-754 GEEVGTY
+754 GEEVGAY

-782 KIKGEQGER
+782 KIKGEPGER

-800 GEQGIPGKDGSNGT
+800 GEQGIPGKDGINGA

-862 TWSRFQGVQGDKG
+862 TWSRFQGLPGD
-875 EKGIPGID
+875 KGIPGTN
-883 GTNGK
+883 GANGK

-906 DVSDS
+906 DVSNS

-930 YTKYSWTKIKGEQ
+930 YTKYSWTKIQ
-943 GERGLQGIQGKQ
+943 GPQG
-955 GEQGIPGK
+955 P
-963 DGSNGTNGKTSYFHI
+963 
-978 KYSSVANPTSS
+978 
-989 SQMTE
+989 
-994 TPSTYIGT
+994 
-1002 YVDYTETDSS
+1002 
-1012 DPSKYTWSR
+1012 
-1021 FQGVQ
+1021 QGV
-1026 GDKGEKGIPGIDGTN
+1026 
-1041 GKTSYLHIAYANSA
+1041 
-1055 DGKTGFDVS
+1055 
-1064 DSANK
+1064 
-1069 LYIGQYTD
+1069 
-1077 FNPTDSTDYTK
+1077 
-1088 YSWTKIKGET
+1088 
-1098 GAKGNDGTSVKITAK
+1098 KGNDGTSVKITAK
-1113 SVTYQASTSGTTT
+1113 SVTYQASTSGTAT
-1126 PTGVWVADP
+1126 PTGAWVANP

-1166 GTNGTNGQN
+1166 GTNGANGQN
-1175 GTNGIGVKSTE
+1175 GTNGRGVKSTE
-1186 VTYQIWANGTTTPN
+1186 VTYQTWANGTSTPN
-1200 GAWVTTV
+1200 GTWSTSV
-1207 PDTTADNP
+1207 PDTTADKP

-1243 NVGGRNLL
+1243 NVGGRNLIIGSSNADPTKWTKTGWTGNMSAYDAHEHIYKITAKNGWTEFFYTTLQDYVGKVVTLHL
-1251 LNSRNPKDGEYYIV
+1251 LAQNISAETTATDNYALMY
-1265 ANSGLSPTGNLF
+1265 ANSKIGYHTDALT
-1277 KNCTI
+1277 
-1282 FSCKNAWNSLRVY
+1282 V
-1295 FNKHVTERN
+1295 NKPVQDEW
-1304 VVHVGDKLTY
+1304 
-1314 SIYAKTDNNSVINI
+1314 IECSV
-1328 MMFNRTFDDTTGQ
+1328 
-1341 FNFDS
+1341 
-1346 QVRSFPL
+1346 
-1353 TKEWAQYSIT
+1353 T
-1363 FTVTD
+1363 FTLND
-1368 SILKTSGTGMT
+1368 NGMFGIGMQCAPESNNLKTAWL
-1379 YFGFEITSNAESGKY
+1379 IKNL
-1394 VYFACP
+1394 

-1424 AQNSANQANAN
+1424 AQNSADKANTN
-1435 ASAAKQDAAN
+1435 V
-1445 ANSSAQQAGNT
+1445 
-1456 ANAAKKDA
+1456 
-1464 ESANS
+1464 NS
-1469 AIQAAL
+1469 AIQNAGAAQNTANDASA
-1475 KQIAEIQTKSNEAKK
+1475 KADQAKADAAAASSAAQKAKEQADAAQAASNEANR
-1490 LASDAWNGVSPIAQ
+1490 LASSAYSAISPIAQ
-1504 VVKVDDKGLKVL
+1504 VVIADETGLKVA
-1516 NSKDSTNYAQMQ
+1516 NSKEQTSYAQVQ
-1528 DVGFFIFVSNNQ
+1528 SVGVFVFTNKEQ
-1540 VAEFGENS
+1540 RAVFGADS
-1548 KMRNIAIQDYMMF
+1548 KMENLAVQDYFMF
-1561 GSHRAETTIIKEEE
+1561 GSHRAETKIEDGEEG
-1575 STAFYWIGDVK
+1575 TAFFHIGDVN